1 MSFDV
6 LFLAADK
13 PIVKR
18 YEITPNTGELVKHPY
33 PFVYEVTSYQE
44 TCTNLHDLFQHIQK
58 YAKQGDCMV
67 KGKLGRQLVTES
79 RKGTTNPEE
88 LTEWI
93 CLDLDGIE
101 GYQSVDHF
109 LSDIGC
115 AETDYILQWSSSM
128 GIENKAGFR
137 CHIFMQLD
145 KPVRPQQLKNWL
157 QDLNLS
163 RPTLS
168 GQLQLTKT
176 GNSLRWPLDITT
188 CQNDKLLYIAPPD
201 LGKGIT
207 DPFPEKGLRGKP
219 ASPRIT
225 FEQRVHKKLT
235 LPTNL
240 ILQEALRD
248 RTHAKV
254 SELRVAAGLPKMK
267 AVKYKFDGTIEYM
280 ANPGQATI
288 TDMKEERGFVY
299 FNLNGG
305 DSWAYYHPS
314 ESPEFIYNFK
324 GEPTYRTQDLLP
336 QYWAKLTQQAASGAP
351 DAKGNIY
358 LAFRE
363 FTSGVYWNG
372 IYDTVNDKLEL
383 YPAKSETQLRHFM
396 KNNKMPLGES
406 IPDWKRV
413 FEPNNPN
420 VIDRQA
426 QTVNIYNPSDFFK
439 DLQPAPV
446 ASPPPVI
453 NKIIDHVLGNDMAT
467 LDHFY
472 NWLAVI
478 VQHKTRAGTAWVLQG
493 TQGCLAGDVVLQF
506 ATPTKRLRP
515 STVKQAFEKWN
526 GVTARGPHAGK
537 GWNVSKGLRTK
548 SVRDGLT
555 IGYHDIFKIVESGV
569 KPLFKV
575 TTDSGESIRVTGEHP
590 FMRGDKTFT
599 PLNQLKVGN
608 EVLMEGPPLN
618 APTGKKIRAKST
630 RRVTHSVPYHPS
642 AWDHTINGKN
652 YKRINTARLV
662 VEADMNGMSVETLIS
677 ILRTDAVKA
686 SSLKFLPK
694 NVVVHHADEDL
705 SNEDLSN
712 LVVIDKA
719 NHDAHHAKET
729 GLGTISTRLA
739 KIVSIEAQNEEMT
752 YDLVMKAPYHNY
764 VANGFIVS
772 NTGKGLL
779 MHNILTPLFGYE
791 NVAAKRMEELESQFT
806 EFMENKFIVFID
818 EIEAGK
824 SLYHAKVT
832 AKLKNLI
839 VEPMISIRNMYRP
852 AYLAPNFASMIFAS
866 NKPSSVEVAPD
877 DRRFNVGVYQENKL
891 QITGPEIDQIDQ
903 ELDEFYAY
911 LMHYPADP
919 DRART
924 PLISQS
930 RSTLIDISRTAI
942 DTISDAL
949 LKGDLQTLWDH
960 LPSQKSLTPGN
971 ALIQTKS
978 QGYRDLIVDVV
989 SNIGNHDKLT
999 RDELYTIFEYTV
1011 GNMPT
1016 SPNKLTS
1023 TLKHHR
1029 LHLKPVWKYNRSVR
1043 GIEVNWKVDPAWL
1056 AQAQQEIASGAV

>member
-6 LFLAADK
+6 FFLTADK

-18 YEITPNTGELVKHPY
+18 YEIVNGELVKHPY

-44 TCTNLHDLFQHIQK
+44 TCNNLHDLFQHIQK

-79 RKGTTNPEE
+79 RKGTTNSEE

-137 CHIFMQLD
+137 CHIFMHLD

-207 DPFPEKGLRGKP
+207 DPFPEKSSRGKP

-225 FEQRVHKKLT
+225 FEQRTLKRLS

-248 RTHAKV
+248 RIHAKV

-267 AVKYKFDGTIEYM
+267 AVKYKFDGTVEYM

-305 DSWAYYHPS
+305 DSWAYYHPV

-324 GEPTYRTQDLLP
+324 GEPAYKTQELLP

-351 DAKGNIY
+351 DANGRIY

-372 IYDTVNDKLEL
+372 IYDTNTDKLEL

-426 QTVNIYNPSDFFK
+426 QTVNIYNPSELMK
-439 DLQPAPV
+439 DPTPPYV
-446 ASPPPVI
+446 ASPPGVI

-472 NWLAVI
+472 NWLSTI
-478 VQHKTRAGTAWVLQG
+478 VQFKTRAGTAWVMQG
-493 TQGCLAGDVVLQF
+493 VQG
-506 ATPTKRLRP
+506 
-515 STVKQAFEKWN
+515 
-526 GVTARGPHAGK
+526 
-537 GWNVSKGLRTK
+537 
-548 SVRDGLT
+548 
-555 IGYHDIFKIVESGV
+555 
-569 KPLFKV
+569 
-575 TTDSGESIRVTGEHP
+575 
-590 FMRGDKTFT
+590 
-599 PLNQLKVGN
+599 
-608 EVLMEGPPLN
+608 
-618 APTGKKIRAKST
+618 
-630 RRVTHSVPYHPS
+630 
-642 AWDHTINGKN
+642 
-652 YKRINTARLV
+652 
-662 VEADMNGMSVETLIS
+662 
-677 ILRTDAVKA
+677 
-686 SSLKFLPK
+686 
-694 NVVVHHADEDL
+694 
-705 SNEDLSN
+705 
-712 LVVIDKA
+712 
-719 NHDAHHAKET
+719 
-729 GLGTISTRLA
+729 
-739 KIVSIEAQNEEMT
+739 
-752 YDLVMKAPYHNY
+752 
-764 VANGFIVS
+764 
-772 NTGKGLL
+772 TGKGLL

-891 QITGPEIDQIDQ
+891 QITGPEIDQIDN
-903 ELDEFYAY
+903 ELPEFYAY
-911 LMHYPADP
+911 LMHYPADA

-924 PLISQS
+924 PLISTS

-960 LPSQKSLTPGN
+960 LPSQKALTPGN
-971 ALIQTKS
+971 ALIQTKA

-989 SNIGNHDKLT
+989 SNISAHDKLT

-1056 AQAQQEIASGAV
+1056 TQAQQEIASGAV

>member
-6 LFLAADK
+6 FFLTADK

-18 YEITPNTGELVKHPY
+18 YEIANGELVKHPY
-33 PFVYEVTSYQE
+33 PFVYEVTSNQE
-44 TCTNLHDLFQHIQK
+44 TCHTLHDLHGHIQK
-58 YAKQGDCMV
+58 YAARGDCMV

-145 KPVRPQQLKNWL
+145 KAVRPQQLKNWL

-201 LGKGIT
+201 LGKGIA
-207 DPFPEKGLRGKP
+207 DPFPEKGSRGKP
-219 ASPRIT
+219 ATPRIS
-225 FEQRVHKKLT
+225 FEQRTLKRLS

-267 AVKYKFDGTIEYM
+267 AVKYKFDGTVEYM
-280 ANPGQATI
+280 TNPGQATI

-305 DSWAYYHPS
+305 DSWAYYHPV

-324 GEPTYRTQDLLP
+324 GEPAYKTQELLP

-372 IYDTVNDKLEL
+372 IYDTNTDKLEL

-406 IPDWKRV
+406 VPDWKRV

-472 NWLAVI
+472 NWLSTI
-478 VQHKTRAGTAWVLQG
+478 VQFKTRAGTAWVLQG
-493 TQGCLAGDVVLQF
+493 TQG
-506 ATPTKRLRP
+506 
-515 STVKQAFEKWN
+515 
-526 GVTARGPHAGK
+526 
-537 GWNVSKGLRTK
+537 
-548 SVRDGLT
+548 
-555 IGYHDIFKIVESGV
+555 
-569 KPLFKV
+569 
-575 TTDSGESIRVTGEHP
+575 
-590 FMRGDKTFT
+590 
-599 PLNQLKVGN
+599 
-608 EVLMEGPPLN
+608 
-618 APTGKKIRAKST
+618 
-630 RRVTHSVPYHPS
+630 
-642 AWDHTINGKN
+642 
-652 YKRINTARLV
+652 
-662 VEADMNGMSVETLIS
+662 
-677 ILRTDAVKA
+677 
-686 SSLKFLPK
+686 
-694 NVVVHHADEDL
+694 
-705 SNEDLSN
+705 
-712 LVVIDKA
+712 
-719 NHDAHHAKET
+719 
-729 GLGTISTRLA
+729 
-739 KIVSIEAQNEEMT
+739 
-752 YDLVMKAPYHNY
+752 
-764 VANGFIVS
+764 
-772 NTGKGLL
+772 TGKGLL

-877 DRRFNVGVYQENKL
+877 DRRFNVGGYQENKL
-891 QITGPEIDQIDQ
+891 QITGPEIDQIDN
-903 ELDEFYAY
+903 ELPEFYAY
-911 LMHYPADP
+911 LMHYPADA

-924 PLISQS
+924 PLISTS

-960 LPSQKSLTPGN
+960 LPSQKALTPGN

-989 SNIGNHDKLT
+989 SNISAHDKLT

>member
-6 LFLAADK
+6 FFLAADK

-18 YEITPNTGELVKHPY
+18 YEIAPNTGELVKHPY

-44 TCTNLHDLFQHIQK
+44 TCSNLHDLFQHIQK

-115 AETDYILQWSSSM
+115 AETDYVLQWSSSM

-207 DPFPEKGLRGKP
+207 DPFPNKGTRGKP
-219 ASPRIT
+219 ATPRIT
-225 FEQRVHKKLT
+225 FEQRTLKRLS

-314 ESPEFIYNFK
+314 DSPEFIYNFK
-324 GEPTYRTQDLLP
+324 GEPTYKTSELLP

-453 NKIIDHVLGNDMAT
+453 NKIIDHVLGSDAAT

-472 NWLAVI
+472 NWLSTI
-478 VQHKTRAGTAWVLQG
+478 VQFKTRAGTAWVMQG
-493 TQGCLAGDVVLQF
+493 TQG
-506 ATPTKRLRP
+506 
-515 STVKQAFEKWN
+515 
-526 GVTARGPHAGK
+526 
-537 GWNVSKGLRTK
+537 
-548 SVRDGLT
+548 
-555 IGYHDIFKIVESGV
+555 
-569 KPLFKV
+569 
-575 TTDSGESIRVTGEHP
+575 
-590 FMRGDKTFT
+590 
-599 PLNQLKVGN
+599 
-608 EVLMEGPPLN
+608 
-618 APTGKKIRAKST
+618 
-630 RRVTHSVPYHPS
+630 
-642 AWDHTINGKN
+642 
-652 YKRINTARLV
+652 
-662 VEADMNGMSVETLIS
+662 
-677 ILRTDAVKA
+677 
-686 SSLKFLPK
+686 
-694 NVVVHHADEDL
+694 
-705 SNEDLSN
+705 
-712 LVVIDKA
+712 
-719 NHDAHHAKET
+719 
-729 GLGTISTRLA
+729 
-739 KIVSIEAQNEEMT
+739 
-752 YDLVMKAPYHNY
+752 
-764 VANGFIVS
+764 
-772 NTGKGLL
+772 TGKGLL

-891 QITGPEIDQIDQ
+891 QITGPEIDQIDH
-903 ELDEFYAY
+903 ELGEFYAY

-949 LKGDLQTLWDH
+949 LKGDLQILWDH
-960 LPSQKSLTPGN
+960 LPSQKTLTPGN
-971 ALIQTKS
+971 ALIQAKA
-978 QGYRDLIVDVV
+978 QGYRDLIVEIVNNL
-989 SNIGNHDKLT
+989 SAHDKLT

-1043 GIEVNWKVDPAWL
+1043 GIEVNWKVDPTWL
-1056 AQAQQEIASGAV
+1056 AQAQQEIAAGAV

>member
-6 LFLAADK
+6 FFLAADK

-18 YEITPNTGELVKHPY
+18 YEITPNTGELVKHHY

-44 TCTNLHDLFQHIQK
+44 TCNNLHDLFQHIQK

-207 DPFPEKGLRGKP
+207 DPFPEKGSRGKP

-225 FEQRVHKKLT
+225 FEQRTLKRLS

-314 ESPEFIYNFK
+314 DSPEFIYNFK

-372 IYDTVNDKLEL
+372 IYDTVNDRLEL

-439 DLQPAPV
+439 DLSPPFV

-453 NKIIDHVLGNDMAT
+453 NKIVDHVLGNDMAT

-478 VQHKTRAGTAWVLQG
+478 VQHKTRAGTAWVMQG
-493 TQGCLAGDVVLQF
+493 TQG
-506 ATPTKRLRP
+506 
-515 STVKQAFEKWN
+515 
-526 GVTARGPHAGK
+526 
-537 GWNVSKGLRTK
+537 
-548 SVRDGLT
+548 
-555 IGYHDIFKIVESGV
+555 
-569 KPLFKV
+569 
-575 TTDSGESIRVTGEHP
+575 
-590 FMRGDKTFT
+590 
-599 PLNQLKVGN
+599 
-608 EVLMEGPPLN
+608 
-618 APTGKKIRAKST
+618 
-630 RRVTHSVPYHPS
+630 
-642 AWDHTINGKN
+642 
-652 YKRINTARLV
+652 
-662 VEADMNGMSVETLIS
+662 
-677 ILRTDAVKA
+677 
-686 SSLKFLPK
+686 
-694 NVVVHHADEDL
+694 
-705 SNEDLSN
+705 
-712 LVVIDKA
+712 
-719 NHDAHHAKET
+719 
-729 GLGTISTRLA
+729 
-739 KIVSIEAQNEEMT
+739 
-752 YDLVMKAPYHNY
+752 
-764 VANGFIVS
+764 
-772 NTGKGLL
+772 TGKGLL

-818 EIEAGK
+818 EIESGK

-877 DRRFNVGVYQENKL
+877 DRRFNVGVYQENKI

-903 ELDEFYAY
+903 ELGEFYAY

-960 LPSQKSLTPGN
+960 LPSQKALTPGN

>member
-6 LFLAADK
+6 FFLSADK

-18 YEITPNTGELVKHPY
+18 YEIDPSTGEILKHPY
-33 PFVYEVTSYQE
+33 PFVYEVTSSKE
-44 TCTNLHDLFQHIQK
+44 PCTTLLDLCNHIK
-58 YAKQGDCMV
+58 RYAARGDCMV
-67 KGKLGRQLVTES
+67 KGKLGRDLVCES
-79 RKGTTNPEE
+79 RKGTTNAEE

-109 LSDIGC
+109 LTDIGC
-115 AETDYILQWSSSM
+115 ADVDYILQWSSSM
-128 GIENKAGFR
+128 GIENKQGFR
-137 CHIFMQLD
+137 CHIFMQPD

-163 RPTLS
+163 KPTLA

-188 CQNDKLLYIAPPD
+188 CQNDKLLYIAPPS
-201 LGKGIT
+201 LGKGIK
-207 DPFPEKGLRGKP
+207 DPFPGGRNKP
-219 ASPRIT
+219 ERIT
-225 FEQRVHKKLT
+225 FEQRNLKKLT
-235 LPTNL
+235 LPSNL
-240 ILQEALRD
+240 ILPEALRD

-254 SELRVAAGLPKMK
+254 SELRQAAGLPKLK
-267 AVKYKFDGTIEYM
+267 TLKFKYDGSVEYM

-305 DSWAYYHPS
+305 DSWAYYHPV
-314 ESPEFIYNFK
+314 ESPEYIYNFK
-324 GEPTYRTQDLLP
+324 GEPTYKTSELLP
-336 QYWAKLTQQAASGAP
+336 QYWAQLSQQAASGAP
-351 DAKGNIY
+351 NANGRIY

-406 IPDWKRV
+406 IPDWRRV
-413 FEPNNPN
+413 FEPMNPN

-426 QTVNIYNPSDFFK
+426 QTVNIYNPSELMK
-439 DLQPAPV
+439 DP
-446 ASPPPVI
+446 SPPVVTTPPAVI
-453 NKIIDHVLGNDMAT
+453 NKIIDHVIGNDAPT

-493 TQGCLAGDVVLQF
+493 TQG
-506 ATPTKRLRP
+506 
-515 STVKQAFEKWN
+515 
-526 GVTARGPHAGK
+526 
-537 GWNVSKGLRTK
+537 
-548 SVRDGLT
+548 
-555 IGYHDIFKIVESGV
+555 
-569 KPLFKV
+569 
-575 TTDSGESIRVTGEHP
+575 
-590 FMRGDKTFT
+590 
-599 PLNQLKVGN
+599 
-608 EVLMEGPPLN
+608 
-618 APTGKKIRAKST
+618 
-630 RRVTHSVPYHPS
+630 
-642 AWDHTINGKN
+642 
-652 YKRINTARLV
+652 
-662 VEADMNGMSVETLIS
+662 
-677 ILRTDAVKA
+677 
-686 SSLKFLPK
+686 
-694 NVVVHHADEDL
+694 
-705 SNEDLSN
+705 
-712 LVVIDKA
+712 
-719 NHDAHHAKET
+719 
-729 GLGTISTRLA
+729 
-739 KIVSIEAQNEEMT
+739 
-752 YDLVMKAPYHNY
+752 
-764 VANGFIVS
+764 
-772 NTGKGLL
+772 TGKGLL

-818 EIEAGK
+818 EIESGK

-877 DRRFNVGVYQENKL
+877 DRRFNVGAYQENKL
-891 QITGPEIDQIDQ
+891 QITSQEIDQIAI
-903 ELDEFYAY
+903 ELPAFYAF

-924 PLISQS
+924 PLVSAS

-942 DTISDAL
+942 DTISDAIL
-949 LKGDLQTLWDH
+949 AGDLQTLWDH
-960 LPSQKSLTPGN
+960 LPNQKTLTAGN

-978 QGYRDLIVDVV
+978 QGYRDLIVDLV
-989 SNIGNHDKLT
+989 NTLDTKLT

-1023 TLKHHR
+1023 LLKHHR
-1029 LHLKPVWKYNRSVR
+1029 LHLKPVWKHNRSVR
-1043 GIEVNWKVDPAWL
+1043 GIDVAWNVDQTWL
-1056 AQAQQEIASGAV
+1056 TQARQEIASGAV

>member
-6 LFLAADK
+6 FFLTADK

-18 YEITPNTGELVKHPY
+18 YELVNNELVKHPY
-33 PFVYEVTSYQE
+33 PFVYEVTSNRE
-44 TCTNLHDLFQHIQK
+44 TCHTLHDLHGHIQK

-207 DPFPEKGLRGKP
+207 DPFPEKGSRGKP

-225 FEQRVHKKLT
+225 FEQRTLKRLS

-267 AVKYKFDGTIEYM
+267 AVKYKFDGTVEYM

-305 DSWAYYHPS
+305 DSWAYYHPV

-324 GEPTYRTQDLLP
+324 GEPTYKTQELLP

-406 IPDWKRV
+406 VPDWKRV

-426 QTVNIYNPSDFFK
+426 QTVNIYNPSDLFK

-453 NKIIDHVLGNDMAT
+453 NKIIDHVLGNDMVT

-493 TQGCLAGDVVLQF
+493 TQG
-506 ATPTKRLRP
+506 
-515 STVKQAFEKWN
+515 
-526 GVTARGPHAGK
+526 
-537 GWNVSKGLRTK
+537 
-548 SVRDGLT
+548 
-555 IGYHDIFKIVESGV
+555 
-569 KPLFKV
+569 
-575 TTDSGESIRVTGEHP
+575 
-590 FMRGDKTFT
+590 
-599 PLNQLKVGN
+599 
-608 EVLMEGPPLN
+608 
-618 APTGKKIRAKST
+618 
-630 RRVTHSVPYHPS
+630 
-642 AWDHTINGKN
+642 
-652 YKRINTARLV
+652 
-662 VEADMNGMSVETLIS
+662 
-677 ILRTDAVKA
+677 
-686 SSLKFLPK
+686 
-694 NVVVHHADEDL
+694 
-705 SNEDLSN
+705 
-712 LVVIDKA
+712 
-719 NHDAHHAKET
+719 
-729 GLGTISTRLA
+729 
-739 KIVSIEAQNEEMT
+739 
-752 YDLVMKAPYHNY
+752 
-764 VANGFIVS
+764 
-772 NTGKGLL
+772 TGKGLL

-877 DRRFNVGVYQENKL
+877 DRRFNVGGYQENKL
-891 QITGPEIDQIDQ
+891 QITGPEIDQIDN
-903 ELDEFYAY
+903 ELPEFYAY
-911 LMHYPADP
+911 LMHYPADA

-924 PLISQS
+924 PLISTS

-971 ALIQTKS
+971 ALIQTKA
-978 QGYRDLIVDVV
+978 QGYRDLIVDMV
-989 SNIGNHDKLT
+989 SNIGAHDKLT

>member
-6 LFLAADK
+6 FFLAADK

-18 YEITPNTGELVKHPY
+18 YEIANGELVKHPY

-44 TCTNLHDLFQHIQK
+44 TCNNLHDLFQHIQK
-58 YAKQGDCMV
+58 YAKQGNCMV

-79 RKGTTNPEE
+79 RKGTTNSEE

-207 DPFPEKGLRGKP
+207 DPFPEKGSRGKP

-225 FEQRVHKKLT
+225 FEQRTLKRLS

-305 DSWAYYHPS
+305 DSWAYYHPA

-372 IYDTVNDKLEL
+372 IYDTVNDTLEL

-439 DLQPAPV
+439 DLSPPFV

-453 NKIIDHVLGNDMAT
+453 NKIIDHVLGNDAAT

-472 NWLAVI
+472 NWLATI
-478 VQHKTRAGTAWVLQG
+478 VQFKTRAGTAWVLQG
-493 TQGCLAGDVVLQF
+493 TQG
-506 ATPTKRLRP
+506 
-515 STVKQAFEKWN
+515 
-526 GVTARGPHAGK
+526 
-537 GWNVSKGLRTK
+537 
-548 SVRDGLT
+548 
-555 IGYHDIFKIVESGV
+555 
-569 KPLFKV
+569 
-575 TTDSGESIRVTGEHP
+575 
-590 FMRGDKTFT
+590 
-599 PLNQLKVGN
+599 
-608 EVLMEGPPLN
+608 
-618 APTGKKIRAKST
+618 
-630 RRVTHSVPYHPS
+630 
-642 AWDHTINGKN
+642 
-652 YKRINTARLV
+652 
-662 VEADMNGMSVETLIS
+662 
-677 ILRTDAVKA
+677 
-686 SSLKFLPK
+686 
-694 NVVVHHADEDL
+694 
-705 SNEDLSN
+705 
-712 LVVIDKA
+712 
-719 NHDAHHAKET
+719 
-729 GLGTISTRLA
+729 
-739 KIVSIEAQNEEMT
+739 
-752 YDLVMKAPYHNY
+752 
-764 VANGFIVS
+764 
-772 NTGKGLL
+772 TGKGLL

-818 EIEAGK
+818 EIESGK

-891 QITGPEIDQIDQ
+891 QITGPEIDQINH
-903 ELDEFYAY
+903 ELGEFYAY

-960 LPSQKSLTPGN
+960 LPSQKALTPGN
-971 ALIQTKS
+971 ALIQTKA
-978 QGYRDLIVDVV
+978 QGYRDLIVDMV

-1043 GIEVNWKVDPAWL
+1043 GIEVNWKVDPTWL

>member
-6 LFLAADK
+6 FFLAADK

-18 YEITPNTGELVKHPY
+18 YEIAPNTGELIKHPY

-44 TCTNLHDLFQHIQK
+44 TCNNLHDLFQHIQK
-58 YAKQGDCMV
+58 YAKQGNCMV
-67 KGKLGRQLVTES
+67 KGKLGRQLVAES
-79 RKGTTNPEE
+79 RKGATNPEE

-137 CHIFMQLD
+137 CHIFMHLD
-145 KPVRPQQLKNWL
+145 KPMRPQQLKNWL

-168 GQLQLTKT
+168 SQLQLTKT

-207 DPFPEKGLRGKP
+207 DPFPEKSSRGKP

-225 FEQRVHKKLT
+225 FEQRT
-235 LPTNL
+235 LKRLSLPANL
-240 ILQEALRD
+240 ILPEALRD

-324 GEPTYRTQDLLP
+324 GEPTYKTSELLP

-406 IPDWKRV
+406 IPDWRRV

-426 QTVNIYNPSDFFK
+426 QTVNIYNPSEFMK
-439 DLQPAPV
+439 DLNPPYV

-472 NWLAVI
+472 NWLATI
-478 VQHKTRAGTAWVLQG
+478 VQFKTRAGTAWVLQG
-493 TQGCLAGDVVLQF
+493 TQG
-506 ATPTKRLRP
+506 
-515 STVKQAFEKWN
+515 
-526 GVTARGPHAGK
+526 
-537 GWNVSKGLRTK
+537 
-548 SVRDGLT
+548 
-555 IGYHDIFKIVESGV
+555 
-569 KPLFKV
+569 
-575 TTDSGESIRVTGEHP
+575 
-590 FMRGDKTFT
+590 
-599 PLNQLKVGN
+599 
-608 EVLMEGPPLN
+608 
-618 APTGKKIRAKST
+618 
-630 RRVTHSVPYHPS
+630 
-642 AWDHTINGKN
+642 
-652 YKRINTARLV
+652 
-662 VEADMNGMSVETLIS
+662 
-677 ILRTDAVKA
+677 
-686 SSLKFLPK
+686 
-694 NVVVHHADEDL
+694 
-705 SNEDLSN
+705 
-712 LVVIDKA
+712 
-719 NHDAHHAKET
+719 
-729 GLGTISTRLA
+729 
-739 KIVSIEAQNEEMT
+739 
-752 YDLVMKAPYHNY
+752 
-764 VANGFIVS
+764 
-772 NTGKGLL
+772 TGKGLL

-791 NVAAKRMEELESQFT
+791 NIAAKRMEELESQFT

-818 EIEAGK
+818 EIESGK

-877 DRRFNVGVYQENKL
+877 DRRFNVGVYQENRL
-891 QITGPEIDQIDQ
+891 QITGPEINQIDQ
-903 ELDEFYAY
+903 ELGEFYAY

-978 QGYRDLIVDVV
+978 QGYRDLIVDIV
-989 SNIGNHDKLT
+989 SNLSAHDKLT

>member
-6 LFLAADK
+6 FFLTADK

-18 YEITPNTGELVKHPY
+18 YELVNNELVKHPY

-44 TCTNLHDLFQHIQK
+44 TCNNLHDLFQHIQK
-58 YAKQGDCMV
+58 YAARGDCMV

-79 RKGTTNPEE
+79 RKGTTNSEE

-145 KPVRPQQLKNWL
+145 KAVRPQQLKNWL

-207 DPFPEKGLRGKP
+207 DPFPNKGTRGKP
-219 ASPRIT
+219 ATPRIS
-225 FEQRVHKKLT
+225 FEQRTLKRLS

-267 AVKYKFDGTIEYM
+267 AVKYKFDGTVEYM
-280 ANPGQATI
+280 TNPGQATI

-305 DSWAYYHPS
+305 DSWAYYHPV

-324 GEPTYRTQDLLP
+324 GEPAYKTQELLP

-351 DAKGNIY
+351 DANGRIY

-372 IYDTVNDKLEL
+372 IYDTNTDKLEL

-426 QTVNIYNPSDFFK
+426 QTVNIYNPSELMK
-439 DLQPAPV
+439 DPTPPYV
-446 ASPPPVI
+446 ASPPGVI
-453 NKIIDHVLGNDMAT
+453 NKIIDHVLGNDTAT

-472 NWLAVI
+472 NWLSTI
-478 VQHKTRAGTAWVLQG
+478 VQFKTRAGTAWVLQG
-493 TQGCLAGDVVLQF
+493 TQG
-506 ATPTKRLRP
+506 
-515 STVKQAFEKWN
+515 
-526 GVTARGPHAGK
+526 
-537 GWNVSKGLRTK
+537 
-548 SVRDGLT
+548 
-555 IGYHDIFKIVESGV
+555 
-569 KPLFKV
+569 
-575 TTDSGESIRVTGEHP
+575 
-590 FMRGDKTFT
+590 
-599 PLNQLKVGN
+599 
-608 EVLMEGPPLN
+608 
-618 APTGKKIRAKST
+618 
-630 RRVTHSVPYHPS
+630 
-642 AWDHTINGKN
+642 
-652 YKRINTARLV
+652 
-662 VEADMNGMSVETLIS
+662 
-677 ILRTDAVKA
+677 
-686 SSLKFLPK
+686 
-694 NVVVHHADEDL
+694 
-705 SNEDLSN
+705 
-712 LVVIDKA
+712 
-719 NHDAHHAKET
+719 
-729 GLGTISTRLA
+729 
-739 KIVSIEAQNEEMT
+739 
-752 YDLVMKAPYHNY
+752 
-764 VANGFIVS
+764 
-772 NTGKGLL
+772 TGKGLL

-806 EFMENKFIVFID
+806 EFMENKFIAFID

-877 DRRFNVGVYQENKL
+877 DRRFNVGGYQENKL
-891 QITGPEIDQIDQ
+891 QITGPEIDQIDN
-903 ELDEFYAY
+903 ELPEFYAY
-911 LMHYPADP
+911 LMHYPADA

-924 PLISQS
+924 PLISTS

-960 LPSQKSLTPGN
+960 LPSQKALTPGN

-978 QGYRDLIVDVV
+978 QGYRDLIVEVV
-989 SNIGNHDKLT
+989 SNLGAHDKLT

>member
-6 LFLAADK
+6 FFLAADK

-18 YEITPNTGELVKHPY
+18 YEIAPNTGELVKHPY

-44 TCTNLHDLFQHIQK
+44 TCNNLHDLFQHIQK

-93 CLDLDGIE
+93 CLDLDGVE

-201 LGKGIT
+201 LGKGIA
-207 DPFPEKGLRGKP
+207 DPFPEKGSRGKP

-225 FEQRVHKKLT
+225 FEQRTLKRLS

-288 TDMKEERGFVY
+288 TDMKDERGFVY

-314 ESPEFIYNFK
+314 DSPEFIYNFK
-324 GEPTYRTQDLLP
+324 GEPTYKTSELLP

-363 FTSGVYWNG
+363 FASGVYWNG
-372 IYDTVNDKLEL
+372 IYDTVNDTLEL

-453 NKIIDHVLGNDMAT
+453 NKIIDHVLGNDAAT

-478 VQHKTRAGTAWVLQG
+478 VQHKTRAGTAWVMQG
-493 TQGCLAGDVVLQF
+493 TQG
-506 ATPTKRLRP
+506 
-515 STVKQAFEKWN
+515 
-526 GVTARGPHAGK
+526 
-537 GWNVSKGLRTK
+537 
-548 SVRDGLT
+548 
-555 IGYHDIFKIVESGV
+555 
-569 KPLFKV
+569 
-575 TTDSGESIRVTGEHP
+575 
-590 FMRGDKTFT
+590 
-599 PLNQLKVGN
+599 
-608 EVLMEGPPLN
+608 
-618 APTGKKIRAKST
+618 
-630 RRVTHSVPYHPS
+630 
-642 AWDHTINGKN
+642 
-652 YKRINTARLV
+652 
-662 VEADMNGMSVETLIS
+662 
-677 ILRTDAVKA
+677 
-686 SSLKFLPK
+686 
-694 NVVVHHADEDL
+694 
-705 SNEDLSN
+705 
-712 LVVIDKA
+712 
-719 NHDAHHAKET
+719 
-729 GLGTISTRLA
+729 
-739 KIVSIEAQNEEMT
+739 
-752 YDLVMKAPYHNY
+752 
-764 VANGFIVS
+764 
-772 NTGKGLL
+772 TGKGLL

-877 DRRFNVGVYQENKL
+877 DRRFNVGVYQENKI
-891 QITGPEIDQIDQ
+891 QITGPEIDQIDH
-903 ELDEFYAY
+903 ELGEFYAY

-1043 GIEVNWKVDPAWL
+1043 GIEVNWKVDPTWI

>member
-6 LFLAADK
+6 FFLAADK

-18 YEITPNTGELVKHPY
+18 YELVNNELVKHPY
-33 PFVYEVTSYQE
+33 PFVYEVTSSQE
-44 TCTNLHDLFQHIQK
+44 TCNNLHDLFQHIQK

-115 AETDYILQWSSSM
+115 AETDYVLQWSSSM

-207 DPFPEKGLRGKP
+207 DPFPEKGPRGKP

-225 FEQRVHKKLT
+225 FEQRTLKRLS

-280 ANPGQATI
+280 VNPGQATI

-314 ESPEFIYNFK
+314 DSPEFVYNFK
-324 GEPTYRTQDLLP
+324 GEPTYKTSELLP

-372 IYDTVNDKLEL
+372 IYDTMNDKLEL

-426 QTVNIYNPSDFFK
+426 QTVNIYNPSELMK
-439 DLQPAPV
+439 DPTPPYV
-446 ASPPPVI
+446 ASPPGVI

-478 VQHKTRAGTAWVLQG
+478 VQHKTRAGTAWVMQG
-493 TQGCLAGDVVLQF
+493 TQG
-506 ATPTKRLRP
+506 
-515 STVKQAFEKWN
+515 
-526 GVTARGPHAGK
+526 
-537 GWNVSKGLRTK
+537 
-548 SVRDGLT
+548 
-555 IGYHDIFKIVESGV
+555 
-569 KPLFKV
+569 
-575 TTDSGESIRVTGEHP
+575 
-590 FMRGDKTFT
+590 
-599 PLNQLKVGN
+599 
-608 EVLMEGPPLN
+608 
-618 APTGKKIRAKST
+618 
-630 RRVTHSVPYHPS
+630 
-642 AWDHTINGKN
+642 
-652 YKRINTARLV
+652 
-662 VEADMNGMSVETLIS
+662 
-677 ILRTDAVKA
+677 
-686 SSLKFLPK
+686 
-694 NVVVHHADEDL
+694 
-705 SNEDLSN
+705 
-712 LVVIDKA
+712 
-719 NHDAHHAKET
+719 
-729 GLGTISTRLA
+729 
-739 KIVSIEAQNEEMT
+739 
-752 YDLVMKAPYHNY
+752 
-764 VANGFIVS
+764 
-772 NTGKGLL
+772 TGKGLL

-877 DRRFNVGVYQENKL
+877 DRRFNVGGYQENKL
-891 QITGPEIDQIDQ
+891 QITGPEIDQIDN
-903 ELDEFYAY
+903 ELPEFYAY
-911 LMHYPADP
+911 LMHYPADA

-924 PLISQS
+924 PLISTS

-971 ALIQTKS
+971 ALIQAKS
-978 QGYRDLIVDVV
+978 QGYRDLIVEIVNNL
-989 SNIGNHDKLT
+989 SAHDKLT

-1056 AQAQQEIASGAV
+1056 TQAQQEIASGAV

>member
-6 LFLAADK
+6 FFLAADK

-18 YEITPNTGELVKHPY
+18 YEIAPNTGELVKHPY

-44 TCTNLHDLFQHIQK
+44 TCNNLHDLFQHIQK

-207 DPFPEKGLRGKP
+207 DPFPEKGSRGKP

-225 FEQRVHKKLT
+225 FEQRTLKRLS

-314 ESPEFIYNFK
+314 DSPEFVYNFK

-372 IYDTVNDKLEL
+372 IYDTVNDRLEL

-453 NKIIDHVLGNDMAT
+453 NKIIDHVLGNDAAT

-472 NWLAVI
+472 NWLSTI
-478 VQHKTRAGTAWVLQG
+478 VQFKTRAGTAWVMQG
-493 TQGCLAGDVVLQF
+493 TQG
-506 ATPTKRLRP
+506 
-515 STVKQAFEKWN
+515 
-526 GVTARGPHAGK
+526 
-537 GWNVSKGLRTK
+537 
-548 SVRDGLT
+548 
-555 IGYHDIFKIVESGV
+555 
-569 KPLFKV
+569 
-575 TTDSGESIRVTGEHP
+575 
-590 FMRGDKTFT
+590 
-599 PLNQLKVGN
+599 
-608 EVLMEGPPLN
+608 
-618 APTGKKIRAKST
+618 
-630 RRVTHSVPYHPS
+630 
-642 AWDHTINGKN
+642 
-652 YKRINTARLV
+652 
-662 VEADMNGMSVETLIS
+662 
-677 ILRTDAVKA
+677 
-686 SSLKFLPK
+686 
-694 NVVVHHADEDL
+694 
-705 SNEDLSN
+705 
-712 LVVIDKA
+712 
-719 NHDAHHAKET
+719 
-729 GLGTISTRLA
+729 
-739 KIVSIEAQNEEMT
+739 
-752 YDLVMKAPYHNY
+752 
-764 VANGFIVS
+764 
-772 NTGKGLL
+772 TGKGLL

-891 QITGPEIDQIDQ
+891 QITGPEIDQIDH
-903 ELDEFYAY
+903 ELGEFYAY

-1043 GIEVNWKVDPAWL
+1043 GIEVNWKVDPTWL

>member
-6 LFLAADK
+6 FFLAADK

-18 YEITPNTGELVKHPY
+18 YEIVPNTGELVKHPY

-44 TCTNLHDLFQHIQK
+44 TCNNLHDLFQHIQK

-207 DPFPEKGLRGKP
+207 DPFPEKSSRGKP

-225 FEQRVHKKLT
+225 FEQRTLKRLS

-267 AVKYKFDGTIEYM
+267 TVKYKFDGTIEYM

-314 ESPEFIYNFK
+314 DSPEFIYNFK
-324 GEPTYRTQDLLP
+324 GEPTYKTSELLP

-372 IYDTVNDKLEL
+372 IYDIVNDKLEL

-493 TQGCLAGDVVLQF
+493 TQG
-506 ATPTKRLRP
+506 
-515 STVKQAFEKWN
+515 
-526 GVTARGPHAGK
+526 
-537 GWNVSKGLRTK
+537 
-548 SVRDGLT
+548 
-555 IGYHDIFKIVESGV
+555 
-569 KPLFKV
+569 
-575 TTDSGESIRVTGEHP
+575 
-590 FMRGDKTFT
+590 
-599 PLNQLKVGN
+599 
-608 EVLMEGPPLN
+608 
-618 APTGKKIRAKST
+618 
-630 RRVTHSVPYHPS
+630 
-642 AWDHTINGKN
+642 
-652 YKRINTARLV
+652 
-662 VEADMNGMSVETLIS
+662 
-677 ILRTDAVKA
+677 
-686 SSLKFLPK
+686 
-694 NVVVHHADEDL
+694 
-705 SNEDLSN
+705 
-712 LVVIDKA
+712 
-719 NHDAHHAKET
+719 
-729 GLGTISTRLA
+729 
-739 KIVSIEAQNEEMT
+739 
-752 YDLVMKAPYHNY
+752 
-764 VANGFIVS
+764 
-772 NTGKGLL
+772 TGKGLL

-818 EIEAGK
+818 EIESGK

-877 DRRFNVGVYQENKL
+877 DRRFNVGVYQENRL
-891 QITGPEIDQIDQ
+891 QITGPEIDQIDH
-903 ELDEFYAY
+903 ELGEFYAY

-949 LKGDLQTLWDH
+949 IAGDLQCLWDH

-989 SNIGNHDKLT
+989 SNISNHDKLT

-1043 GIEVNWKVDPAWL
+1043 GIEVNWKVDPTWL

>member
-6 LFLAADK
+6 FFLTADK

-18 YEITPNTGELVKHPY
+18 YELVNNELVKHPY
-33 PFVYEVTSYQE
+33 PFVYEVTSNQE
-44 TCTNLHDLFQHIQK
+44 TCNNLHDLFQHIQK
-58 YAKQGDCMV
+58 YAARGDCMV

-79 RKGTTNPEE
+79 RKGTTNSEE

-145 KPVRPQQLKNWL
+145 KTVRPQQLKNWL

-188 CQNDKLLYIAPPD
+188 CQNDKLLYIAPPS

-207 DPFPEKGLRGKP
+207 DPFPEKGSRGKT
-219 ASPRIT
+219 ASPRIS
-225 FEQRVHKKLT
+225 FEQRTLKRLS

-267 AVKYKFDGTIEYM
+267 AVKYKFDGTVEYM

-305 DSWAYYHPS
+305 DSWAYYHPV

-324 GEPTYRTQDLLP
+324 GEPTYKTQELLP

-406 IPDWKRV
+406 VPDWKRV

-426 QTVNIYNPSDFFK
+426 QTVNIYNPSDLFK

-472 NWLAVI
+472 NWLSTI
-478 VQHKTRAGTAWVLQG
+478 VQFKTRAGTAWVLQG
-493 TQGCLAGDVVLQF
+493 TQG
-506 ATPTKRLRP
+506 
-515 STVKQAFEKWN
+515 
-526 GVTARGPHAGK
+526 
-537 GWNVSKGLRTK
+537 
-548 SVRDGLT
+548 
-555 IGYHDIFKIVESGV
+555 
-569 KPLFKV
+569 
-575 TTDSGESIRVTGEHP
+575 
-590 FMRGDKTFT
+590 
-599 PLNQLKVGN
+599 
-608 EVLMEGPPLN
+608 
-618 APTGKKIRAKST
+618 
-630 RRVTHSVPYHPS
+630 
-642 AWDHTINGKN
+642 
-652 YKRINTARLV
+652 
-662 VEADMNGMSVETLIS
+662 
-677 ILRTDAVKA
+677 
-686 SSLKFLPK
+686 
-694 NVVVHHADEDL
+694 
-705 SNEDLSN
+705 
-712 LVVIDKA
+712 
-719 NHDAHHAKET
+719 
-729 GLGTISTRLA
+729 
-739 KIVSIEAQNEEMT
+739 
-752 YDLVMKAPYHNY
+752 
-764 VANGFIVS
+764 
-772 NTGKGLL
+772 TGKGLL

-877 DRRFNVGVYQENKL
+877 DRRFNVGGYQENKL
-891 QITGPEIDQIDQ
+891 QITGPEIDQIDN
-903 ELDEFYAY
+903 ELPEFYAY

-924 PLISQS
+924 PLISTS

-978 QGYRDLIVDVV
+978 QGYRDLIVEVV
-989 SNIGNHDKLT
+989 SNLSAHDKLT

>member
-1 MSFDV
+1 MSFPV
-6 LFLAADK
+6 YFLSAGK

-18 YEITPNTGELVKHPY
+18 YEVDPTTGEIIKHPY
-33 PFVYEVTSYQE
+33 PFVYEVTSTKE
-44 TCTNLHDLFQHIQK
+44 RCTSLLDLTNLIAQ
-58 YAKQGDCMV
+58 YAAQGDCMV
-67 KGKLGRQLVTES
+67 KGVLGRDLVCES

-109 LSDIGC
+109 LTDIG
-115 AETDYILQWSSSM
+115 ATDVDYVLQWSSSM

-145 KPVRPQQLKNWL
+145 KPAHPQVLKNWL
-157 QDLNLS
+157 MDLNLS
-163 RPTLS
+163 RPTLA

-201 LGKGIT
+201 LGKGIV
-207 DPFPEKGLRGKP
+207 DPFAKRSKHALSGT
-219 ASPRIT
+219 PRIS
-225 FEQRVHKKLT
+225 FEQRNKKKFT

-254 SELRVAAGLPKMK
+254 AELRLAAGLPKPK
-267 AVKYKFDGTIEYM
+267 AIKYKFDGTIEYM
-280 ANPGQATI
+280 VNPGQATI

-324 GEPTYRTQDLLP
+324 GEPTYKTSELLP

-413 FEPNNPN
+413 FEPSNPN

-453 NKIIDHVLGNDMAT
+453 NKIVDHVLGNDAAT

-472 NWLAVI
+472 NWLATI
-478 VQHKTRAGTAWVLQG
+478 VQFKTRAGTAWVLQG
-493 TQGCLAGDVVLQF
+493 TQG
-506 ATPTKRLRP
+506 
-515 STVKQAFEKWN
+515 
-526 GVTARGPHAGK
+526 
-537 GWNVSKGLRTK
+537 
-548 SVRDGLT
+548 
-555 IGYHDIFKIVESGV
+555 
-569 KPLFKV
+569 
-575 TTDSGESIRVTGEHP
+575 
-590 FMRGDKTFT
+590 
-599 PLNQLKVGN
+599 
-608 EVLMEGPPLN
+608 
-618 APTGKKIRAKST
+618 
-630 RRVTHSVPYHPS
+630 
-642 AWDHTINGKN
+642 
-652 YKRINTARLV
+652 
-662 VEADMNGMSVETLIS
+662 
-677 ILRTDAVKA
+677 
-686 SSLKFLPK
+686 
-694 NVVVHHADEDL
+694 
-705 SNEDLSN
+705 
-712 LVVIDKA
+712 
-719 NHDAHHAKET
+719 
-729 GLGTISTRLA
+729 
-739 KIVSIEAQNEEMT
+739 
-752 YDLVMKAPYHNY
+752 
-764 VANGFIVS
+764 
-772 NTGKGLL
+772 TGKGLL

-818 EIEAGK
+818 EIESGK

-877 DRRFNVGVYQENKL
+877 DRRFNVGGYQENKL
-891 QITGPEIDQIDQ
+891 QITGPEIDQIDH
-903 ELDEFYAY
+903 ELGEFYAY

-971 ALIQTKS
+971 ALIQTKA
-978 QGYRDLIVDVV
+978 QGYRDLIVDMV

-1056 AQAQQEIASGAV
+1056 TQAQQEIASGAV

>member
-1 MSFDV
+1 MSFPV
-6 LFLAADK
+6 YFLSAGK

-18 YEITPNTGELVKHPY
+18 YEVDPTTSEIIKHPY

-67 KGKLGRQLVTES
+67 KGMLGRQLVTES
-79 RKGTTNPEE
+79 RKGTTNAEE

-115 AETDYILQWSSSM
+115 TETDYILQWSSSM

-145 KPVRPQQLKNWL
+145 KPAHPQVLKNWL
-157 QDLNLS
+157 MDLNLS
-163 RPTLS
+163 RPTLA

-201 LGKGIT
+201 LGKGIV
-207 DPFPEKGLRGKP
+207 DPFAKRSKHALSGT
-219 ASPRIT
+219 PRIS
-225 FEQRVHKKLT
+225 FEQRNKKKFT

-254 SELRVAAGLPKMK
+254 AELRLAAGLPKPK
-267 AVKYKFDGTIEYM
+267 AIKYKFDGTIEYM
-280 ANPGQATI
+280 VNPGQATI

-305 DSWAYYHPS
+305 DSWAYYHPV

-324 GEPTYRTQDLLP
+324 GEPTYKTSELLP

-453 NKIIDHVLGNDMAT
+453 NKIVDHVLGNDAAT

-472 NWLAVI
+472 NWLATI
-478 VQHKTRAGTAWVLQG
+478 VQFKTRAGTAWVLQG
-493 TQGCLAGDVVLQF
+493 TQG
-506 ATPTKRLRP
+506 
-515 STVKQAFEKWN
+515 
-526 GVTARGPHAGK
+526 
-537 GWNVSKGLRTK
+537 
-548 SVRDGLT
+548 
-555 IGYHDIFKIVESGV
+555 
-569 KPLFKV
+569 
-575 TTDSGESIRVTGEHP
+575 
-590 FMRGDKTFT
+590 
-599 PLNQLKVGN
+599 
-608 EVLMEGPPLN
+608 
-618 APTGKKIRAKST
+618 
-630 RRVTHSVPYHPS
+630 
-642 AWDHTINGKN
+642 
-652 YKRINTARLV
+652 
-662 VEADMNGMSVETLIS
+662 
-677 ILRTDAVKA
+677 
-686 SSLKFLPK
+686 
-694 NVVVHHADEDL
+694 
-705 SNEDLSN
+705 
-712 LVVIDKA
+712 
-719 NHDAHHAKET
+719 
-729 GLGTISTRLA
+729 
-739 KIVSIEAQNEEMT
+739 
-752 YDLVMKAPYHNY
+752 
-764 VANGFIVS
+764 
-772 NTGKGLL
+772 TGKGLL

-818 EIEAGK
+818 EIESGK

-877 DRRFNVGVYQENKL
+877 DRRFNVGGYQENKL
-891 QITGPEIDQIDQ
+891 QITGPEIDQIDN
-903 ELDEFYAY
+903 ELPEFYAY

-960 LPSQKSLTPGN
+960 LPSQKALTPGN
-971 ALIQTKS
+971 ALIQTKA
-978 QGYRDLIVDVV
+978 QGYRDLIVDIV

-1029 LHLKPVWKYNRSVR
+1029 LHLKPVWKHNRSVR

-1056 AQAQQEIASGAV
+1056 TQAQQEIASGAV

>member
-6 LFLAADK
+6 FFLTADK

-18 YEITPNTGELVKHPY
+18 YELVNNELVKHPY

-44 TCTNLHDLFQHIQK
+44 TCHTLHDLHGHIQK
-58 YAKQGDCMV
+58 YAARGDCMV

-79 RKGTTNPEE
+79 RKGTTNSEE

-145 KPVRPQQLKNWL
+145 KAVRPQQLKNWL

-207 DPFPEKGLRGKP
+207 DPFPNKGARGKP
-219 ASPRIT
+219 ATPRIS
-225 FEQRVHKKLT
+225 FEQRTLKRLS

-267 AVKYKFDGTIEYM
+267 AVKYKFDGTVEYM

-305 DSWAYYHPS
+305 DSWAYYHPV

-324 GEPTYRTQDLLP
+324 GEPAYKTQELLP

-351 DAKGNIY
+351 DANGRIY

-372 IYDTVNDKLEL
+372 IYDTNTDKLEL

-426 QTVNIYNPSDFFK
+426 QTVNIYNPSELMK
-439 DLQPAPV
+439 DPTPPYV
-446 ASPPPVI
+446 ASPPGVI

-472 NWLAVI
+472 NWLATI
-478 VQHKTRAGTAWVLQG
+478 AQFKTRAGTAWVLQG
-493 TQGCLAGDVVLQF
+493 TQG
-506 ATPTKRLRP
+506 
-515 STVKQAFEKWN
+515 
-526 GVTARGPHAGK
+526 
-537 GWNVSKGLRTK
+537 
-548 SVRDGLT
+548 
-555 IGYHDIFKIVESGV
+555 
-569 KPLFKV
+569 
-575 TTDSGESIRVTGEHP
+575 
-590 FMRGDKTFT
+590 
-599 PLNQLKVGN
+599 
-608 EVLMEGPPLN
+608 
-618 APTGKKIRAKST
+618 
-630 RRVTHSVPYHPS
+630 
-642 AWDHTINGKN
+642 
-652 YKRINTARLV
+652 
-662 VEADMNGMSVETLIS
+662 
-677 ILRTDAVKA
+677 
-686 SSLKFLPK
+686 
-694 NVVVHHADEDL
+694 
-705 SNEDLSN
+705 
-712 LVVIDKA
+712 
-719 NHDAHHAKET
+719 
-729 GLGTISTRLA
+729 
-739 KIVSIEAQNEEMT
+739 
-752 YDLVMKAPYHNY
+752 
-764 VANGFIVS
+764 
-772 NTGKGLL
+772 TGKGLL

-891 QITGPEIDQIDQ
+891 QITGPEIDQIDN
-903 ELDEFYAY
+903 ELPEFYAY

-949 LKGDLQTLWDH
+949 LAGDLQTLWDH

-978 QGYRDLIVDVV
+978 QGYRDLIVEVV
-989 SNIGNHDKLT
+989 SNISAHDKLT

-1056 AQAQQEIASGAV
+1056 TQAQQEIASGAV

>member
-6 LFLAADK
+6 FFLAADK

-44 TCTNLHDLFQHIQK
+44 TCNNLHDLFQHIQK
-58 YAKQGDCMV
+58 YAKQGNCMV

-207 DPFPEKGLRGKP
+207 DPFPEKGSRGKP

-225 FEQRVHKKLT
+225 FEQRTLKRLS

-314 ESPEFIYNFK
+314 DSPEFIYNFK

-372 IYDTVNDKLEL
+372 IYDTVNDALEL

-439 DLQPAPV
+439 DLSPPFV

-478 VQHKTRAGTAWVLQG
+478 VQHKTRAGTAWVMQG
-493 TQGCLAGDVVLQF
+493 TQG
-506 ATPTKRLRP
+506 
-515 STVKQAFEKWN
+515 
-526 GVTARGPHAGK
+526 
-537 GWNVSKGLRTK
+537 
-548 SVRDGLT
+548 
-555 IGYHDIFKIVESGV
+555 
-569 KPLFKV
+569 
-575 TTDSGESIRVTGEHP
+575 
-590 FMRGDKTFT
+590 
-599 PLNQLKVGN
+599 
-608 EVLMEGPPLN
+608 
-618 APTGKKIRAKST
+618 
-630 RRVTHSVPYHPS
+630 
-642 AWDHTINGKN
+642 
-652 YKRINTARLV
+652 
-662 VEADMNGMSVETLIS
+662 
-677 ILRTDAVKA
+677 
-686 SSLKFLPK
+686 
-694 NVVVHHADEDL
+694 
-705 SNEDLSN
+705 
-712 LVVIDKA
+712 
-719 NHDAHHAKET
+719 
-729 GLGTISTRLA
+729 
-739 KIVSIEAQNEEMT
+739 
-752 YDLVMKAPYHNY
+752 
-764 VANGFIVS
+764 
-772 NTGKGLL
+772 TGKGLL

-818 EIEAGK
+818 EIESGK

-903 ELDEFYAY
+903 ELGEFYAY

-960 LPSQKSLTPGN
+960 LPSQKALTPGN

-989 SNIGNHDKLT
+989 NNIGNHDKLT

>member
-6 LFLAADK
+6 FFLAADRS
-13 PIVKR
+13 IVKR
-18 YEITPNTGELVKHPY
+18 YEITPNTGELIKHPY

-44 TCTNLHDLFQHIQK
+44 TCNNLHDLFQHIQK
-58 YAKQGDCMV
+58 YSKQGNCMV

-93 CLDLDGIE
+93 CLDLDGVE

-163 RPTLS
+163 RSTLS

-201 LGKGIT
+201 LGKGIA
-207 DPFPEKGLRGKP
+207 DPFPEKGSRGKP

-225 FEQRVHKKLT
+225 FEQRTLKRLS

-280 ANPGQATI
+280 ASPGQATI

-314 ESPEFIYNFK
+314 DSPEFIYNFK
-324 GEPTYRTQDLLP
+324 GEPTYKTSELLP

-478 VQHKTRAGTAWVLQG
+478 VQFKTRAGTAWVMQG
-493 TQGCLAGDVVLQF
+493 TQG
-506 ATPTKRLRP
+506 
-515 STVKQAFEKWN
+515 
-526 GVTARGPHAGK
+526 
-537 GWNVSKGLRTK
+537 
-548 SVRDGLT
+548 
-555 IGYHDIFKIVESGV
+555 
-569 KPLFKV
+569 
-575 TTDSGESIRVTGEHP
+575 
-590 FMRGDKTFT
+590 
-599 PLNQLKVGN
+599 
-608 EVLMEGPPLN
+608 
-618 APTGKKIRAKST
+618 
-630 RRVTHSVPYHPS
+630 
-642 AWDHTINGKN
+642 
-652 YKRINTARLV
+652 
-662 VEADMNGMSVETLIS
+662 
-677 ILRTDAVKA
+677 
-686 SSLKFLPK
+686 
-694 NVVVHHADEDL
+694 
-705 SNEDLSN
+705 
-712 LVVIDKA
+712 
-719 NHDAHHAKET
+719 
-729 GLGTISTRLA
+729 
-739 KIVSIEAQNEEMT
+739 
-752 YDLVMKAPYHNY
+752 
-764 VANGFIVS
+764 
-772 NTGKGLL
+772 TGKGLL
-779 MHNILTPLFGYE
+779 MHNVLTPLFGYE

-877 DRRFNVGVYQENKL
+877 DRRFNVGAYQENKL
-891 QITGPEIDQIDQ
+891 QITGLEIDQIDH
-903 ELDEFYAY
+903 ELGEFYAY
-911 LMHYPADP
+911 LMHYPANP

-930 RSTLIDISRTAI
+930 RSTLIDISRTAV

-971 ALIQTKS
+971 AMIQTKA

-989 SNIGNHDKLT
+989 SNISNHDKLT

-1023 TLKHHR
+1023 MLKHHR

-1056 AQAQQEIASGAV
+1056 TQAQQEIASGAV

>member
-6 LFLAADK
+6 FFLAADK

-44 TCTNLHDLFQHIQK
+44 TCNNLHDLFQHIQK
-58 YAKQGDCMV
+58 YAARGDCMV

-79 RKGTTNPEE
+79 RKGTTNSEE

-207 DPFPEKGLRGKP
+207 DPFPNKGTRGKP
-219 ASPRIT
+219 ATPRIT
-225 FEQRVHKKLT
+225 FEQRTLKRLS

-267 AVKYKFDGTIEYM
+267 AVKYKFDGTVEYM

-305 DSWAYYHPS
+305 DSWAYYHPV

-324 GEPTYRTQDLLP
+324 GEPAYKTQELLP

-383 YPAKSETQLRHFM
+383 YPAKSETQLHHFM

-478 VQHKTRAGTAWVLQG
+478 VQNKTRAGTAWVLQG
-493 TQGCLAGDVVLQF
+493 TQG
-506 ATPTKRLRP
+506 
-515 STVKQAFEKWN
+515 
-526 GVTARGPHAGK
+526 
-537 GWNVSKGLRTK
+537 
-548 SVRDGLT
+548 
-555 IGYHDIFKIVESGV
+555 
-569 KPLFKV
+569 
-575 TTDSGESIRVTGEHP
+575 
-590 FMRGDKTFT
+590 
-599 PLNQLKVGN
+599 
-608 EVLMEGPPLN
+608 
-618 APTGKKIRAKST
+618 
-630 RRVTHSVPYHPS
+630 
-642 AWDHTINGKN
+642 
-652 YKRINTARLV
+652 
-662 VEADMNGMSVETLIS
+662 
-677 ILRTDAVKA
+677 
-686 SSLKFLPK
+686 
-694 NVVVHHADEDL
+694 
-705 SNEDLSN
+705 
-712 LVVIDKA
+712 
-719 NHDAHHAKET
+719 
-729 GLGTISTRLA
+729 
-739 KIVSIEAQNEEMT
+739 
-752 YDLVMKAPYHNY
+752 
-764 VANGFIVS
+764 
-772 NTGKGLL
+772 TGKGLL

-877 DRRFNVGVYQENKL
+877 DRRFNVGVYQENKI
-891 QITGPEIDQIDQ
+891 QITGPEIDQIDH
-903 ELDEFYAY
+903 ELGEFYAY

-971 ALIQTKS
+971 ALIQTKA

-989 SNIGNHDKLT
+989 SNISAHDKLT

-1043 GIEVNWKVDPAWL
+1043 GIEMNWKVDPTWL
-1056 AQAQQEIASGAV
+1056 TQARQEIASGAV

>member
-6 LFLAADK
+6 FFLTADK

-18 YEITPNTGELVKHPY
+18 YEIANGELVKHPY
-33 PFVYEVTSYQE
+33 PFVYEVTSNQE
-44 TCTNLHDLFQHIQK
+44 TCHTLHDLHGHIQK
-58 YAKQGDCMV
+58 YAARGDCMV

-79 RKGTTNPEE
+79 RKGTTNSEE

-207 DPFPEKGLRGKP
+207 DPFPEKGSRGKP
-219 ASPRIT
+219 ATPRIT
-225 FEQRVHKKLT
+225 FEQRTLKRLS

-314 ESPEFIYNFK
+314 DSPEFIYNFK

-472 NWLAVI
+472 NWLSTI
-478 VQHKTRAGTAWVLQG
+478 VQFKTRAGTAWVLQG
-493 TQGCLAGDVVLQF
+493 TQG
-506 ATPTKRLRP
+506 
-515 STVKQAFEKWN
+515 
-526 GVTARGPHAGK
+526 
-537 GWNVSKGLRTK
+537 
-548 SVRDGLT
+548 
-555 IGYHDIFKIVESGV
+555 
-569 KPLFKV
+569 
-575 TTDSGESIRVTGEHP
+575 
-590 FMRGDKTFT
+590 
-599 PLNQLKVGN
+599 
-608 EVLMEGPPLN
+608 
-618 APTGKKIRAKST
+618 
-630 RRVTHSVPYHPS
+630 
-642 AWDHTINGKN
+642 
-652 YKRINTARLV
+652 
-662 VEADMNGMSVETLIS
+662 
-677 ILRTDAVKA
+677 
-686 SSLKFLPK
+686 
-694 NVVVHHADEDL
+694 
-705 SNEDLSN
+705 
-712 LVVIDKA
+712 
-719 NHDAHHAKET
+719 
-729 GLGTISTRLA
+729 
-739 KIVSIEAQNEEMT
+739 
-752 YDLVMKAPYHNY
+752 
-764 VANGFIVS
+764 
-772 NTGKGLL
+772 TGKGLL

-877 DRRFNVGVYQENKL
+877 DRRFNVGGYQENKL
-891 QITGPEIDQIDQ
+891 QITGPEIDQIDN
-903 ELDEFYAY
+903 ELPEFYAY
-911 LMHYPADP
+911 LMHYPADA

-924 PLISQS
+924 PLISTS

-971 ALIQTKS
+971 ALIQTKA

-989 SNIGNHDKLT
+989 SNISAHDKLT

>member
-6 LFLAADK
+6 FFLTADK

-18 YEITPNTGELVKHPY
+18 YELVNNELVKHPY
-33 PFVYEVTSYQE
+33 PFVYEVTSNQE
-44 TCTNLHDLFQHIQK
+44 TCHTLHDLHGHIQK
-58 YAKQGDCMV
+58 YAARGDCMV

-79 RKGTTNPEE
+79 RKGTTNSEE

-145 KPVRPQQLKNWL
+145 KAVRPQQLKNWL

-201 LGKGIT
+201 LGKGIP
-207 DPFPEKGLRGKP
+207 DPFPNKGTRGKP
-219 ASPRIT
+219 ATPRIS

-267 AVKYKFDGTIEYM
+267 AVKYKFDGTVEYM

-305 DSWAYYHPS
+305 DSWAYYHPV

-324 GEPTYRTQDLLP
+324 GEPAYKTQELLP

-351 DAKGNIY
+351 DANGRIY

-372 IYDTVNDKLEL
+372 IYDTNTDKLEL

-426 QTVNIYNPSDFFK
+426 QTVNIYNPSELMK
-439 DLQPAPV
+439 DPTPPYV
-446 ASPPPVI
+446 ASPPGVI

-478 VQHKTRAGTAWVLQG
+478 VQHKTRAGTAWVMQG
-493 TQGCLAGDVVLQF
+493 TQG
-506 ATPTKRLRP
+506 
-515 STVKQAFEKWN
+515 
-526 GVTARGPHAGK
+526 
-537 GWNVSKGLRTK
+537 
-548 SVRDGLT
+548 
-555 IGYHDIFKIVESGV
+555 
-569 KPLFKV
+569 
-575 TTDSGESIRVTGEHP
+575 
-590 FMRGDKTFT
+590 
-599 PLNQLKVGN
+599 
-608 EVLMEGPPLN
+608 
-618 APTGKKIRAKST
+618 
-630 RRVTHSVPYHPS
+630 
-642 AWDHTINGKN
+642 
-652 YKRINTARLV
+652 
-662 VEADMNGMSVETLIS
+662 
-677 ILRTDAVKA
+677 
-686 SSLKFLPK
+686 
-694 NVVVHHADEDL
+694 
-705 SNEDLSN
+705 
-712 LVVIDKA
+712 
-719 NHDAHHAKET
+719 
-729 GLGTISTRLA
+729 
-739 KIVSIEAQNEEMT
+739 
-752 YDLVMKAPYHNY
+752 
-764 VANGFIVS
+764 
-772 NTGKGLL
+772 TGKGLL

-877 DRRFNVGVYQENKL
+877 DRRFNVGGYQENKL
-891 QITGPEIDQIDQ
+891 QITGPEIDQIDN
-903 ELDEFYAY
+903 ELPEFYAY

-924 PLISQS
+924 PLISTS

-949 LKGDLQTLWDH
+949 LAGDLQTLWDH

-971 ALIQTKS
+971 ALIQTKA
-978 QGYRDLIVDVV
+978 QGYRDLIVDIV
-989 SNIGNHDKLT
+989 SNINAHDKLT
-999 RDELYTIFEYTV
+999 RDELYAIFEYTV

-1023 TLKHHR
+1023 MLKHHR
-1029 LHLKPVWKYNRSVR
+1029 LHLKPVWKHNRSVR
-1043 GIEVNWKVDPAWL
+1043 GIEVNWKVDPAWI

>member
-6 LFLAADK
+6 FFLSADK

-18 YEITPNTGELVKHPY
+18 YEIDPSTGEVLKHPY
-33 PFVYEVTSYQE
+33 PFVYEVTSSKE
-44 TCTNLHDLFQHIQK
+44 PCTTLLDLCNHIK
-58 YAKQGDCMV
+58 RYAARGDCMV
-67 KGKLGRQLVTES
+67 KGKLGRDLVCES
-79 RKGTTNPEE
+79 RKGTTNAEE

-109 LSDIGC
+109 LTDIGC
-115 AETDYILQWSSSM
+115 ADVDYILQWSSSM
-128 GIENKAGFR
+128 GIENKQGFR

-163 RPTLS
+163 KPTLA

-188 CQNDKLLYIAPPD
+188 CQNDKLLYIAPPN
-201 LGKGIT
+201 LGKGIK
-207 DPFPEKGLRGKP
+207 DPFPGGRNKP
-219 ASPRIT
+219 ERIT
-225 FEQRVHKKLT
+225 FEQRNLKKLT
-235 LPTNL
+235 LPSNL
-240 ILQEALRD
+240 ILPEALRD

-254 SELRVAAGLPKMK
+254 SELRQAAGLPKLK
-267 AVKYKFDGTIEYM
+267 TLKFKYDGSVEYM

-305 DSWAYYHPS
+305 DSWAYYHPV
-314 ESPEFIYNFK
+314 ESPEYIYNFK
-324 GEPTYRTQDLLP
+324 GEPTYKTSELLP
-336 QYWAKLTQQAASGAP
+336 QYWAQLSQQAASGAP
-351 DAKGNIY
+351 DANGRIY

-406 IPDWKRV
+406 IPDWRRV
-413 FEPNNPN
+413 FEPMNPN

-426 QTVNIYNPSDFFK
+426 QTVNIYNPSELMK
-439 DLQPAPV
+439 DPNPPV
-446 ASPPPVI
+446 VATPPVVI
-453 NKIIDHVLGNDMAT
+453 NKIIDHVIGNDAPT

-478 VQHKTRAGTAWVLQG
+478 VQYKTRAGTAWVLQG
-493 TQGCLAGDVVLQF
+493 TQG
-506 ATPTKRLRP
+506 
-515 STVKQAFEKWN
+515 
-526 GVTARGPHAGK
+526 
-537 GWNVSKGLRTK
+537 
-548 SVRDGLT
+548 
-555 IGYHDIFKIVESGV
+555 
-569 KPLFKV
+569 
-575 TTDSGESIRVTGEHP
+575 
-590 FMRGDKTFT
+590 
-599 PLNQLKVGN
+599 
-608 EVLMEGPPLN
+608 
-618 APTGKKIRAKST
+618 
-630 RRVTHSVPYHPS
+630 
-642 AWDHTINGKN
+642 
-652 YKRINTARLV
+652 
-662 VEADMNGMSVETLIS
+662 
-677 ILRTDAVKA
+677 
-686 SSLKFLPK
+686 
-694 NVVVHHADEDL
+694 
-705 SNEDLSN
+705 
-712 LVVIDKA
+712 
-719 NHDAHHAKET
+719 
-729 GLGTISTRLA
+729 
-739 KIVSIEAQNEEMT
+739 
-752 YDLVMKAPYHNY
+752 
-764 VANGFIVS
+764 
-772 NTGKGLL
+772 TGKGLL

-818 EIEAGK
+818 EIESGK

-877 DRRFNVGVYQENKL
+877 DRRFNVGAYQENKL
-891 QITGPEIDQIDQ
+891 QITSQEIDQIAI
-903 ELDEFYAY
+903 ELPAFYAF

-924 PLISQS
+924 PLVSAS

-942 DTISDAL
+942 DTISDAIL
-949 LKGDLQTLWDH
+949 AGDLQTLWDH
-960 LPSQKSLTPGN
+960 LPNQKTLTAGN

-978 QGYRDLIVDVV
+978 QGYRDLIVDLV
-989 SNIGNHDKLT
+989 NTLDTKLT

-1023 TLKHHR
+1023 LLKHHR
-1029 LHLKPVWKYNRSVR
+1029 LHLKPVWKHNRSVR
-1043 GIEVNWKVDPAWL
+1043 GIDVTWNVDQTWL
-1056 AQAQQEIASGAV
+1056 TQARQEIASGAV

>member
-1 MSFDV
+1 MSFPV
-6 LFLAADK
+6 YFLSAGK

-18 YEITPNTGELVKHPY
+18 YEIDPATNQIVKHPY
-33 PFVYEVTSYQE
+33 PFVYEVTSTEEQC
-44 TCTNLHDLFQHIQK
+44 TSLLDLTNLLNK

-109 LSDIGC
+109 LADIGC
-115 AETDYILQWSSSM
+115 ADVDYVLQWSSSM

-145 KPVRPQQLKNWL
+145 KPAHPQVLKNWL
-157 QDLNLS
+157 MDLNLS
-163 RPTLS
+163 RPTLQS
-168 GQLQLTKT
+168 QLELTKT

-207 DPFPEKGLRGKP
+207 DPFAKRSKHALSG
-219 ASPRIT
+219 APRIS
-225 FEQRVHKKLT
+225 FEQRNKKKLT

-254 SELRVAAGLPKMK
+254 AELRVAAGLPKPK
-267 AVKYKFDGTIEYM
+267 AIKYKFDGTVEYM
-280 ANPGQATI
+280 VNPGQATI

-314 ESPEFIYNFK
+314 DSPEFIYNFK
-324 GEPTYRTQDLLP
+324 GEPTYKTSELLP

-493 TQGCLAGDVVLQF
+493 TQG
-506 ATPTKRLRP
+506 
-515 STVKQAFEKWN
+515 
-526 GVTARGPHAGK
+526 
-537 GWNVSKGLRTK
+537 
-548 SVRDGLT
+548 
-555 IGYHDIFKIVESGV
+555 
-569 KPLFKV
+569 
-575 TTDSGESIRVTGEHP
+575 
-590 FMRGDKTFT
+590 
-599 PLNQLKVGN
+599 
-608 EVLMEGPPLN
+608 
-618 APTGKKIRAKST
+618 
-630 RRVTHSVPYHPS
+630 
-642 AWDHTINGKN
+642 
-652 YKRINTARLV
+652 
-662 VEADMNGMSVETLIS
+662 
-677 ILRTDAVKA
+677 
-686 SSLKFLPK
+686 
-694 NVVVHHADEDL
+694 
-705 SNEDLSN
+705 
-712 LVVIDKA
+712 
-719 NHDAHHAKET
+719 
-729 GLGTISTRLA
+729 
-739 KIVSIEAQNEEMT
+739 
-752 YDLVMKAPYHNY
+752 
-764 VANGFIVS
+764 
-772 NTGKGLL
+772 TGKGLL

-877 DRRFNVGVYQENKL
+877 DRRFNVGGYQENKL
-891 QITGPEIDQIDQ
+891 QITGPEIDQIDH
-903 ELDEFYAY
+903 ELGEFYAY

-971 ALIQTKS
+971 ALIQTKA

-989 SNIGNHDKLT
+989 NNIANHDKLT

>member
-6 LFLAADK
+6 FFLTADK

-18 YEITPNTGELVKHPY
+18 YEIDPSTGELMKHPY

-44 TCTNLHDLFQHIQK
+44 TCTNLHDLFQHVQK
-58 YAKQGDCMV
+58 YTKQGDCMV
-67 KGKLGRQLVTES
+67 KGRLGRQLVTES

-145 KPVRPQQLKNWL
+145 KAVRPQQLKNWL

-207 DPFPEKGLRGKP
+207 DPFPEKGSRGKP
-219 ASPRIT
+219 AIPRIT
-225 FEQRVHKKLT
+225 FEQRTLKRLS

-267 AVKYKFDGTIEYM
+267 TVKYKFDGTIEYM

-324 GEPTYRTQDLLP
+324 GEPTYKTAELLP

-426 QTVNIYNPSDFFK
+426 QTVNIYNPSNFFK

-453 NKIIDHVLGNDMAT
+453 DKIIDHVLGNDAAT

-472 NWLAVI
+472 NWLSTI
-478 VQHKTRAGTAWVLQG
+478 VQFKTRAGTAWVMQG
-493 TQGCLAGDVVLQF
+493 VQG
-506 ATPTKRLRP
+506 
-515 STVKQAFEKWN
+515 
-526 GVTARGPHAGK
+526 
-537 GWNVSKGLRTK
+537 
-548 SVRDGLT
+548 
-555 IGYHDIFKIVESGV
+555 
-569 KPLFKV
+569 
-575 TTDSGESIRVTGEHP
+575 
-590 FMRGDKTFT
+590 
-599 PLNQLKVGN
+599 
-608 EVLMEGPPLN
+608 
-618 APTGKKIRAKST
+618 
-630 RRVTHSVPYHPS
+630 
-642 AWDHTINGKN
+642 
-652 YKRINTARLV
+652 
-662 VEADMNGMSVETLIS
+662 
-677 ILRTDAVKA
+677 
-686 SSLKFLPK
+686 
-694 NVVVHHADEDL
+694 
-705 SNEDLSN
+705 
-712 LVVIDKA
+712 
-719 NHDAHHAKET
+719 
-729 GLGTISTRLA
+729 
-739 KIVSIEAQNEEMT
+739 
-752 YDLVMKAPYHNY
+752 
-764 VANGFIVS
+764 
-772 NTGKGLL
+772 TGKGLL

-839 VEPMISIRNMYRP
+839 VEPVISIRNMYRP

-877 DRRFNVGVYQENKL
+877 DRRFNVGAYQENKL

-903 ELDEFYAY
+903 ELAEFYGY

-949 LKGDLQTLWDH
+949 IAGDLQCLWDH

-971 ALIQTKS
+971 ALIQTKA
-978 QGYRDLIVDVV
+978 QGYRDLVVDVV

-1029 LHLKPVWKYNRSVR
+1029 LHLRPVWKYNRSVR

>member
-6 LFLAADK
+6 FFLAADRS
-13 PIVKR
+13 IVKR

-44 TCTNLHDLFQHIQK
+44 TCNNLHDLFQHIQK
-58 YAKQGDCMV
+58 YSKQGNCMV

-163 RPTLS
+163 RSTLS

-188 CQNDKLLYIAPPD
+188 CQNDKLLYIAPPN
-201 LGKGIT
+201 LGKGIA
-207 DPFPEKGLRGKP
+207 DPFPEKGSRGKP

-225 FEQRVHKKLT
+225 FEQRVYKKLT
-235 LPTNL
+235 LPSNL

-280 ANPGQATI
+280 ASPGQATI

-314 ESPEFIYNFK
+314 DSPEFIYNFK
-324 GEPTYRTQDLLP
+324 GEPTYKTSELLP

-453 NKIIDHVLGNDMAT
+453 NKIVDHVLGNDMAT

-478 VQHKTRAGTAWVLQG
+478 VQFKTRAGTAWVMQG
-493 TQGCLAGDVVLQF
+493 TQG
-506 ATPTKRLRP
+506 
-515 STVKQAFEKWN
+515 
-526 GVTARGPHAGK
+526 
-537 GWNVSKGLRTK
+537 
-548 SVRDGLT
+548 
-555 IGYHDIFKIVESGV
+555 
-569 KPLFKV
+569 
-575 TTDSGESIRVTGEHP
+575 
-590 FMRGDKTFT
+590 
-599 PLNQLKVGN
+599 
-608 EVLMEGPPLN
+608 
-618 APTGKKIRAKST
+618 
-630 RRVTHSVPYHPS
+630 
-642 AWDHTINGKN
+642 
-652 YKRINTARLV
+652 
-662 VEADMNGMSVETLIS
+662 
-677 ILRTDAVKA
+677 
-686 SSLKFLPK
+686 
-694 NVVVHHADEDL
+694 
-705 SNEDLSN
+705 
-712 LVVIDKA
+712 
-719 NHDAHHAKET
+719 
-729 GLGTISTRLA
+729 
-739 KIVSIEAQNEEMT
+739 
-752 YDLVMKAPYHNY
+752 
-764 VANGFIVS
+764 
-772 NTGKGLL
+772 TGKGLL

-877 DRRFNVGVYQENKL
+877 DRRFNVGAYQENKL
-891 QITGPEIDQIDQ
+891 QITGPEIDQIDH
-903 ELDEFYAY
+903 ELGEFYAY
-911 LMHYPADP
+911 LMHYPANP

-930 RSTLIDISRTAI
+930 RSTLIDISRTAV

-971 ALIQTKS
+971 AMIQTKA

-989 SNIGNHDKLT
+989 SNISNHDKLT

-1023 TLKHHR
+1023 MLKHHR

-1056 AQAQQEIASGAV
+1056 TQAQQEIASGAV

>member
-6 LFLAADK
+6 FFLSADK

-18 YEITPNTGELVKHPY
+18 YEIDPSTGEILKHPY
-33 PFVYEVTSYQE
+33 PFVYEVTSSKE
-44 TCTNLHDLFQHIQK
+44 SCTTLLDLCNHIK
-58 YAKQGDCMV
+58 RYAARGDCMV
-67 KGKLGRQLVTES
+67 KGKLGRDLVCES
-79 RKGTTNPEE
+79 RKGTTNAEE

-109 LSDIGC
+109 LTDIGC
-115 AETDYILQWSSSM
+115 ADVDYILQWSSSM
-128 GIENKAGFR
+128 GIENKQGFR

-163 RPTLS
+163 KPTLA

-188 CQNDKLLYIAPPD
+188 CQNDKLLYISPPT
-201 LGKGIT
+201 LGKGIK
-207 DPFPEKGLRGKP
+207 DPFPGGRNKP
-219 ASPRIT
+219 ERIT
-225 FEQRVHKKLT
+225 FEQRNFKKLT

-240 ILQEALRD
+240 ILPEALRD

-254 SELRVAAGLPKMK
+254 SELRQAAGLPKLK
-267 AVKYKFDGTIEYM
+267 TLKFKYDGSVEYM

-305 DSWAYYHPS
+305 DSWAYYHPV
-314 ESPEFIYNFK
+314 ESPEYIYNFK
-324 GEPTYRTQDLLP
+324 GEPTYKTSELLP
-336 QYWAKLTQQAASGAP
+336 QYWAQLSQQAASGAP
-351 DAKGNIY
+351 DANGRIY

-406 IPDWKRV
+406 IPDWRRV
-413 FEPNNPN
+413 FEPMNPN

-426 QTVNIYNPSDFFK
+426 QTVNIYNPSELMK
-439 DLQPAPV
+439 DP
-446 ASPPPVI
+446 SPPVVTTPPVVI
-453 NKIIDHVLGNDMAT
+453 NKIIDHVIGNDAPT

-478 VQHKTRAGTAWVLQG
+478 VQYKTRAGTAWVLQG
-493 TQGCLAGDVVLQF
+493 TQG
-506 ATPTKRLRP
+506 
-515 STVKQAFEKWN
+515 
-526 GVTARGPHAGK
+526 
-537 GWNVSKGLRTK
+537 
-548 SVRDGLT
+548 
-555 IGYHDIFKIVESGV
+555 
-569 KPLFKV
+569 
-575 TTDSGESIRVTGEHP
+575 
-590 FMRGDKTFT
+590 
-599 PLNQLKVGN
+599 
-608 EVLMEGPPLN
+608 
-618 APTGKKIRAKST
+618 
-630 RRVTHSVPYHPS
+630 
-642 AWDHTINGKN
+642 
-652 YKRINTARLV
+652 
-662 VEADMNGMSVETLIS
+662 
-677 ILRTDAVKA
+677 
-686 SSLKFLPK
+686 
-694 NVVVHHADEDL
+694 
-705 SNEDLSN
+705 
-712 LVVIDKA
+712 
-719 NHDAHHAKET
+719 
-729 GLGTISTRLA
+729 
-739 KIVSIEAQNEEMT
+739 
-752 YDLVMKAPYHNY
+752 
-764 VANGFIVS
+764 
-772 NTGKGLL
+772 TGKGLL

-818 EIEAGK
+818 EIESGK

-877 DRRFNVGVYQENKL
+877 DRRFNVGAYQENKL
-891 QITGPEIDQIDQ
+891 QITSQEIDQIAI
-903 ELDEFYAY
+903 ELPAFYAF

-924 PLISQS
+924 PLVSAS

-942 DTISDAL
+942 DTISDAIL
-949 LKGDLQTLWDH
+949 AGDLQTLWDH
-960 LPSQKSLTPGN
+960 LPNQKTLTAGN

-978 QGYRDLIVDVV
+978 QGYRDLIVDLV
-989 SNIGNHDKLT
+989 NTLDTKLT

-1023 TLKHHR
+1023 LLKHHR
-1029 LHLKPVWKYNRSVR
+1029 LHLKPVWKHNRSVR
-1043 GIEVNWKVDPAWL
+1043 GIDVAWNVDQAWL
-1056 AQAQQEIASGAV
+1056 TQARQEIASGAV

>member
-6 LFLAADK
+6 FFLTADK

-18 YEITPNTGELVKHPY
+18 YEIANGELVKHPY
-33 PFVYEVTSYQE
+33 PFVYEVTSNRE
-44 TCTNLHDLFQHIQK
+44 TCHTLHDLHGHIQK
-58 YAKQGDCMV
+58 YAARGDCMV

-79 RKGTTNPEE
+79 RKGTTNSEE

-115 AETDYILQWSSSM
+115 TETDYILQWSSSM

-145 KPVRPQQLKNWL
+145 KAVRPQQLKNWL

-207 DPFPEKGLRGKP
+207 DPFPNKGTRGKP
-219 ASPRIT
+219 ATPRIS
-225 FEQRVHKKLT
+225 FEQRTLKRLS

-267 AVKYKFDGTIEYM
+267 AVKYKFDGTVEYM

-288 TDMKEERGFVY
+288 TDMKEERGFIY

-305 DSWAYYHPS
+305 DSWAYYHPV

-324 GEPTYRTQDLLP
+324 GEPAYKTQELLP

-372 IYDTVNDKLEL
+372 IYDTNTDKLEL

-406 IPDWKRV
+406 VPDWKRV

-472 NWLAVI
+472 NWLSTI
-478 VQHKTRAGTAWVLQG
+478 VQFKTRAGTAWVLQG
-493 TQGCLAGDVVLQF
+493 TQG
-506 ATPTKRLRP
+506 
-515 STVKQAFEKWN
+515 
-526 GVTARGPHAGK
+526 
-537 GWNVSKGLRTK
+537 
-548 SVRDGLT
+548 
-555 IGYHDIFKIVESGV
+555 
-569 KPLFKV
+569 
-575 TTDSGESIRVTGEHP
+575 
-590 FMRGDKTFT
+590 
-599 PLNQLKVGN
+599 
-608 EVLMEGPPLN
+608 
-618 APTGKKIRAKST
+618 
-630 RRVTHSVPYHPS
+630 
-642 AWDHTINGKN
+642 
-652 YKRINTARLV
+652 
-662 VEADMNGMSVETLIS
+662 
-677 ILRTDAVKA
+677 
-686 SSLKFLPK
+686 
-694 NVVVHHADEDL
+694 
-705 SNEDLSN
+705 
-712 LVVIDKA
+712 
-719 NHDAHHAKET
+719 
-729 GLGTISTRLA
+729 
-739 KIVSIEAQNEEMT
+739 
-752 YDLVMKAPYHNY
+752 
-764 VANGFIVS
+764 
-772 NTGKGLL
+772 TGKGLL

-877 DRRFNVGVYQENKL
+877 DRRFNVGGYQENKL
-891 QITGPEIDQIDQ
+891 QITGPEIDQIDN
-903 ELDEFYAY
+903 ELPEFYAY
-911 LMHYPADP
+911 LMHYPADA

-924 PLISQS
+924 PLISTS

-960 LPSQKSLTPGN
+960 LPSQKALTPGN

-978 QGYRDLIVDVV
+978 QGYRDLIVEVV
-989 SNIGNHDKLT
+989 SNLGAHDKLT

-1056 AQAQQEIASGAV
+1056 TQAQQEIASGAV

>member
-6 LFLAADK
+6 FFLTADK
-13 PIVKR
+13 PIIKR
-18 YEITPNTGELVKHPY
+18 YEIANGELVKHPY

-44 TCTNLHDLFQHIQK
+44 TCNNLHDLFQHIQK

-145 KPVRPQQLKNWL
+145 KPVRPQQLKSWL

-207 DPFPEKGLRGKP
+207 DPFPEKGSRGKP

-225 FEQRVHKKLT
+225 FEQRTLKRLS

-267 AVKYKFDGTIEYM
+267 TVKYKFDGTIEYM

-314 ESPEFIYNFK
+314 DSPEFIYNFK
-324 GEPTYRTQDLLP
+324 GEPTYKTSELLP

-363 FTSGVYWNG
+363 FASGVYWNG
-372 IYDTVNDKLEL
+372 IYDTVNDTLEL

-472 NWLAVI
+472 NWLATI
-478 VQHKTRAGTAWVLQG
+478 VQFKARTGTAWVWQG
-493 TQGCLAGDVVLQF
+493 VQG
-506 ATPTKRLRP
+506 
-515 STVKQAFEKWN
+515 
-526 GVTARGPHAGK
+526 
-537 GWNVSKGLRTK
+537 
-548 SVRDGLT
+548 
-555 IGYHDIFKIVESGV
+555 
-569 KPLFKV
+569 
-575 TTDSGESIRVTGEHP
+575 
-590 FMRGDKTFT
+590 
-599 PLNQLKVGN
+599 
-608 EVLMEGPPLN
+608 
-618 APTGKKIRAKST
+618 
-630 RRVTHSVPYHPS
+630 
-642 AWDHTINGKN
+642 
-652 YKRINTARLV
+652 
-662 VEADMNGMSVETLIS
+662 
-677 ILRTDAVKA
+677 
-686 SSLKFLPK
+686 
-694 NVVVHHADEDL
+694 
-705 SNEDLSN
+705 
-712 LVVIDKA
+712 
-719 NHDAHHAKET
+719 
-729 GLGTISTRLA
+729 
-739 KIVSIEAQNEEMT
+739 
-752 YDLVMKAPYHNY
+752 
-764 VANGFIVS
+764 
-772 NTGKGLL
+772 TGKGLL

-818 EIEAGK
+818 EIEAGR

-877 DRRFNVGVYQENKL
+877 DRRFNVGGYQENKL
-891 QITGPEIDQIDQ
+891 QITGPEIDQIEH
-903 ELDEFYAY
+903 ELGEFYAY

-1043 GIEVNWKVDPAWL
+1043 GIEVNWKVDPTWL

>member
-6 LFLAADK
+6 FFLAADK

-44 TCTNLHDLFQHIQK
+44 TCNNLHDLFQHIQK
-58 YAKQGDCMV
+58 YAKQGNCMV

-207 DPFPEKGLRGKP
+207 DPFPEKGSRGKP

-225 FEQRVHKKLT
+225 FEQRTLKRLS

-314 ESPEFIYNFK
+314 DSPEFIYNFK

-372 IYDTVNDKLEL
+372 IYDTVNDALEL

-439 DLQPAPV
+439 DLSPPFV

-472 NWLAVI
+472 NWLSTI
-478 VQHKTRAGTAWVLQG
+478 VQFKTRAGTAWVMQG
-493 TQGCLAGDVVLQF
+493 TQG
-506 ATPTKRLRP
+506 
-515 STVKQAFEKWN
+515 
-526 GVTARGPHAGK
+526 
-537 GWNVSKGLRTK
+537 
-548 SVRDGLT
+548 
-555 IGYHDIFKIVESGV
+555 
-569 KPLFKV
+569 
-575 TTDSGESIRVTGEHP
+575 
-590 FMRGDKTFT
+590 
-599 PLNQLKVGN
+599 
-608 EVLMEGPPLN
+608 
-618 APTGKKIRAKST
+618 
-630 RRVTHSVPYHPS
+630 
-642 AWDHTINGKN
+642 
-652 YKRINTARLV
+652 
-662 VEADMNGMSVETLIS
+662 
-677 ILRTDAVKA
+677 
-686 SSLKFLPK
+686 
-694 NVVVHHADEDL
+694 
-705 SNEDLSN
+705 
-712 LVVIDKA
+712 
-719 NHDAHHAKET
+719 
-729 GLGTISTRLA
+729 
-739 KIVSIEAQNEEMT
+739 
-752 YDLVMKAPYHNY
+752 
-764 VANGFIVS
+764 
-772 NTGKGLL
+772 TGKGLL

-818 EIEAGK
+818 EIESGK

-903 ELDEFYAY
+903 ELGEFYAY

-960 LPSQKSLTPGN
+960 LPSQKALTPGN
-971 ALIQTKS
+971 ALIQTKA

-989 SNIGNHDKLT
+989 NNIGNHDKLT

>member
-1 MSFDV
+1 MSFGV
-6 LFLAADK
+6 FFLTADK

-18 YEITPNTGELVKHPY
+18 YEIANGELVKHPY

-44 TCTNLHDLFQHIQK
+44 TCNNLHDLFQHIQK

-145 KPVRPQQLKNWL
+145 KAVRPQQLKNWL

-207 DPFPEKGLRGKP
+207 DPFPEKGSRGKP
-219 ASPRIT
+219 ASPRIS
-225 FEQRVHKKLT
+225 FEQRTLKRLS

-305 DSWAYYHPS
+305 DSWAYYHPV

-324 GEPTYRTQDLLP
+324 GEPAYKTQELLP

-372 IYDTVNDKLEL
+372 IYDTVNDTLEL

-426 QTVNIYNPSDFFK
+426 QTVNIYNPSELMK
-439 DLQPAPV
+439 DPTPPYV
-446 ASPPPVI
+446 ASPPGVI

-478 VQHKTRAGTAWVLQG
+478 VQHKTRAGTAWVWQG
-493 TQGCLAGDVVLQF
+493 VQG
-506 ATPTKRLRP
+506 
-515 STVKQAFEKWN
+515 
-526 GVTARGPHAGK
+526 
-537 GWNVSKGLRTK
+537 
-548 SVRDGLT
+548 
-555 IGYHDIFKIVESGV
+555 
-569 KPLFKV
+569 
-575 TTDSGESIRVTGEHP
+575 
-590 FMRGDKTFT
+590 
-599 PLNQLKVGN
+599 
-608 EVLMEGPPLN
+608 
-618 APTGKKIRAKST
+618 
-630 RRVTHSVPYHPS
+630 
-642 AWDHTINGKN
+642 
-652 YKRINTARLV
+652 
-662 VEADMNGMSVETLIS
+662 
-677 ILRTDAVKA
+677 
-686 SSLKFLPK
+686 
-694 NVVVHHADEDL
+694 
-705 SNEDLSN
+705 
-712 LVVIDKA
+712 
-719 NHDAHHAKET
+719 
-729 GLGTISTRLA
+729 
-739 KIVSIEAQNEEMT
+739 
-752 YDLVMKAPYHNY
+752 
-764 VANGFIVS
+764 
-772 NTGKGLL
+772 TGKGLL

-824 SLYHAKVT
+824 SLYHTKVT

-839 VEPMISIRNMYRP
+839 VEPVISIRNMYRP

-891 QITGPEIDQIDQ
+891 QITGPEIDQIDR
-903 ELDEFYAY
+903 ELGEFYAY

-1043 GIEVNWKVDPAWL
+1043 GIEVNWKVDPTWL

>member
-6 LFLAADK
+6 FFLAADK

-44 TCTNLHDLFQHIQK
+44 TCNNLHDLFQHIQK
-58 YAKQGDCMV
+58 YAKQGNCMV

-79 RKGTTNPEE
+79 RKGTTNSEE

-207 DPFPEKGLRGKP
+207 DPFPEKGSRGKP

-254 SELRVAAGLPKMK
+254 AELRVAAGLPKPK
-267 AVKYKFDGTIEYM
+267 TIKYKFDGTIEYM

-314 ESPEFIYNFK
+314 DSPEFIYNFK

-372 IYDTVNDKLEL
+372 IYDTVNDTLEL

-439 DLQPAPV
+439 DLSPPFV

-453 NKIIDHVLGNDMAT
+453 NKIIDHVLGNDAAT

-472 NWLAVI
+472 NWLATI
-478 VQHKTRAGTAWVLQG
+478 VQSKTRAGTAWVLHGVQG
-493 TQGCLAGDVVLQF
+493 
-506 ATPTKRLRP
+506 
-515 STVKQAFEKWN
+515 
-526 GVTARGPHAGK
+526 
-537 GWNVSKGLRTK
+537 
-548 SVRDGLT
+548 
-555 IGYHDIFKIVESGV
+555 
-569 KPLFKV
+569 
-575 TTDSGESIRVTGEHP
+575 
-590 FMRGDKTFT
+590 
-599 PLNQLKVGN
+599 
-608 EVLMEGPPLN
+608 
-618 APTGKKIRAKST
+618 
-630 RRVTHSVPYHPS
+630 
-642 AWDHTINGKN
+642 
-652 YKRINTARLV
+652 
-662 VEADMNGMSVETLIS
+662 
-677 ILRTDAVKA
+677 
-686 SSLKFLPK
+686 
-694 NVVVHHADEDL
+694 
-705 SNEDLSN
+705 
-712 LVVIDKA
+712 
-719 NHDAHHAKET
+719 
-729 GLGTISTRLA
+729 
-739 KIVSIEAQNEEMT
+739 
-752 YDLVMKAPYHNY
+752 
-764 VANGFIVS
+764 
-772 NTGKGLL
+772 TGKGLL

-818 EIEAGK
+818 EIESGK

-903 ELDEFYAY
+903 ELGEFYAY

-960 LPSQKSLTPGN
+960 LPSQKALTPGN

-1056 AQAQQEIASGAV
+1056 TQAQQEIASGAV

>member
-6 LFLAADK
+6 FFLSADK

-18 YEITPNTGELVKHPY
+18 YEIAPNTGELVKHPY
-33 PFVYEVTSYQE
+33 PFVYEVTSSQE

-67 KGKLGRQLVTES
+67 KGQLGRQLVTES

-128 GIENKAGFR
+128 GIENKQGFR

-145 KPVRPQQLKNWL
+145 KAVRPQQLKNWL

-188 CQNDKLLYIAPPD
+188 CQNDKLLYIAPPS

-207 DPFPEKGLRGKP
+207 DPFPEKGSRGKP
-219 ASPRIT
+219 AAPRIT

-235 LPTNL
+235 MPNNL

-267 AVKYKFDGTIEYM
+267 TVKYKFDGTIEYM

-305 DSWAYYHPS
+305 DSWAYYHPA

-324 GEPTYRTQDLLP
+324 GEPAYKTSELLP

-363 FTSGVYWNG
+363 FTTGNYWNG

-383 YPAKSETQLRHFM
+383 YKAKSETQLRHFM

-406 IPDWKRV
+406 IPDWRRV

-426 QTVNIYNPSDFFK
+426 QTVNVYNPSELMK
-439 DLQPAPV
+439 DL
-446 ASPPPVI
+446 SPPMVSAPPPTIDRVI
-453 NKIIDHVLGNDMAT
+453 FNALGSDATT

-472 NWLAVI
+472 NWLAVA
-478 VQHKTRAGTAWVLQG
+478 VQTKSRVGTAWVLQG
-493 TQGCLAGDVVLQF
+493 T
-506 ATPTKRLRP
+506 
-515 STVKQAFEKWN
+515 
-526 GVTARGPHAGK
+526 
-537 GWNVSKGLRTK
+537 
-548 SVRDGLT
+548 
-555 IGYHDIFKIVESGV
+555 
-569 KPLFKV
+569 
-575 TTDSGESIRVTGEHP
+575 
-590 FMRGDKTFT
+590 
-599 PLNQLKVGN
+599 
-608 EVLMEGPPLN
+608 EG
-618 APTGKKIRAKST
+618 
-630 RRVTHSVPYHPS
+630 
-642 AWDHTINGKN
+642 
-652 YKRINTARLV
+652 
-662 VEADMNGMSVETLIS
+662 
-677 ILRTDAVKA
+677 
-686 SSLKFLPK
+686 
-694 NVVVHHADEDL
+694 
-705 SNEDLSN
+705 
-712 LVVIDKA
+712 
-719 NHDAHHAKET
+719 
-729 GLGTISTRLA
+729 
-739 KIVSIEAQNEEMT
+739 
-752 YDLVMKAPYHNY
+752 
-764 VANGFIVS
+764 
-772 NTGKGLL
+772 TGKG
-779 MHNILTPLFGYE
+779 ILYHQVLSPMFGHE
-791 NVAAKRMEELESQFT
+791 NVTAKRMEELESEFT
-806 EFMENKFIVFID
+806 GFMENKFIVMVD
-818 EIEAGK
+818 EIEAGR
-824 SLYHAKVT
+824 SLYHSKIT

-839 VEPMISIRNMYRP
+839 VEPMISIRSMYSP
-852 AYLAPNFASMIFAS
+852 AYMSPNFSSMIFAS
-866 NKPSSVEVAPD
+866 NKPAPVEIAPD
-877 DRRFNVGVYQENKL
+877 DRRFNVGVYQPNKL
-891 QITGPEIDQIDQ
+891 QITAHEVESVIPS
-903 ELDEFYAY
+903 ELPDFYAF
-911 LMHYPADP
+911 LMHYPADAQ
-919 DRART
+919 RART
-924 PLISQS
+924 PLINAA
-930 RSTLIDISRTAI
+930 RATLIDISRTAI
-942 DTISDAL
+942 DTVSDAL

-960 LPSQKSLTPGN
+960 LPSQKALTPGN
-971 ALIQTKS
+971 ALIQTKA

-989 SNIGNHDKLT
+989 NNIANHDKLT

-1029 LHLKPVWKYNRSVR
+1029 LHLKPVWKHNRSVR
-1043 GIEVNWKVDPAWL
+1043 GIEINWKVDPAWII
-1056 AQAQQEIASGAV
+1056 QAQQEIASGAV

>member
-1 MSFDV
+1 MNFDV
-6 LFLAADK
+6 FFLTADK

-18 YEITPNTGELVKHPY
+18 YELVNNELVKHPY
-33 PFVYEVTSYQE
+33 PFVYEVTSNQE

-207 DPFPEKGLRGKP
+207 DPFPEKGSRGKP

-267 AVKYKFDGTIEYM
+267 TVKYKFDGTIEYM

-314 ESPEFIYNFK
+314 DSPEFIYNFK
-324 GEPTYRTQDLLP
+324 GEPTYKTSELLP

-493 TQGCLAGDVVLQF
+493 TQG
-506 ATPTKRLRP
+506 
-515 STVKQAFEKWN
+515 
-526 GVTARGPHAGK
+526 
-537 GWNVSKGLRTK
+537 
-548 SVRDGLT
+548 
-555 IGYHDIFKIVESGV
+555 
-569 KPLFKV
+569 
-575 TTDSGESIRVTGEHP
+575 
-590 FMRGDKTFT
+590 
-599 PLNQLKVGN
+599 
-608 EVLMEGPPLN
+608 
-618 APTGKKIRAKST
+618 
-630 RRVTHSVPYHPS
+630 
-642 AWDHTINGKN
+642 
-652 YKRINTARLV
+652 
-662 VEADMNGMSVETLIS
+662 
-677 ILRTDAVKA
+677 
-686 SSLKFLPK
+686 
-694 NVVVHHADEDL
+694 
-705 SNEDLSN
+705 
-712 LVVIDKA
+712 
-719 NHDAHHAKET
+719 
-729 GLGTISTRLA
+729 
-739 KIVSIEAQNEEMT
+739 
-752 YDLVMKAPYHNY
+752 
-764 VANGFIVS
+764 
-772 NTGKGLL
+772 TGKGLL

-877 DRRFNVGVYQENKL
+877 DRRFNVGAYQENKL
-891 QITGPEIDQIDQ
+891 QITGPEIDQIEH
-903 ELDEFYAY
+903 ELGEFYAY

-971 ALIQTKS
+971 ALIQTKA

-989 SNIGNHDKLT
+989 NNIGNHDKLT

-1043 GIEVNWKVDPAWL
+1043 GIEVNWKVDPTWL

>member
-6 LFLAADK
+6 FFLTADK

-18 YEITPNTGELVKHPY
+18 YELVNNELVKHPY
-33 PFVYEVTSYQE
+33 PFVYEVSSYQE

-58 YAKQGDCMV
+58 YAARGDCMV

-79 RKGTTNPEE
+79 RKGTTNSEE

-137 CHIFMQLD
+137 CHIFMHLD

-207 DPFPEKGLRGKP
+207 DPFPNKSTRGKP

-225 FEQRVHKKLT
+225 FEQRTLKRLS

-314 ESPEFIYNFK
+314 DSPEFIYNFK
-324 GEPTYRTQDLLP
+324 GEPTYKTSELLP

-372 IYDTVNDKLEL
+372 IYQTVEDRLEL

-426 QTVNIYNPSDFFK
+426 QTVNIYNPSELMK
-439 DLQPAPV
+439 DPTPPYV
-446 ASPPPVI
+446 ASPPSVI

-493 TQGCLAGDVVLQF
+493 TQGCLAGDTTLMF
-506 ATPTKRLRP
+506 GTSKKRFNRPT
-515 STVKQAFEKWN
+515 TVAEAFERWTGTYKL
-526 GVTARGPHAGK
+526 GK
-537 GWNVSKGLRTK
+537 GRGRPWTRSTGIYTKSSKG
-548 SVRDGLT
+548 GF
-555 IGYHDIFKIVESGV
+555 IGYHEVFDIVQSGV
-569 KPLFKV
+569 KQLYKV
-575 TTDSGESIRVTGEHP
+575 ITAGGRSIRVTELHP
-590 FMRGDKTFT
+590 FMRPDGSFT
-599 PLNQLKVGN
+599 PLNELAVGDH
-608 EVLMEGPPLN
+608 VVCEGTTWNVKRDGPKPV
-618 APTGKKIRAKST
+618 RAKK
-630 RRVTHSVPYHPS
+630 RRATVHSVPYHPH
-642 AWDHTINGKN
+642 AWVHIVAGKN
-652 YKRINTARLV
+652 YKRIHRARLV
-662 VEADMNGMSVETLIS
+662 LEAEDNGLSLEEFIK
-677 ILRTDAVKA
+677 ILRTDPLR
-686 SSLKFLPK
+686 SSQLRYLDPDL
-694 NVVVHHADEDL
+694 VVHHLDEDP
-705 SNEDLSN
+705 SNDTPSN
-712 LVVIDKA
+712 LVAIDKQ
-719 NHDAHHAKET
+719 NHDAHHAKEVR
-729 GLGTISTRLA
+729 LGTITQVVDT
-739 KIVSIEAQNEEMT
+739 IVSISRDAEEMT

-764 VANGFIVS
+764 VANGFVVH

-877 DRRFNVGVYQENKL
+877 DRRFNVGAYQENKL
-891 QITGPEIDQIDQ
+891 QITGPEIDQIDN
-903 ELDEFYAY
+903 ELPEFYAY
-911 LMHYPADP
+911 LMHYPADA

-924 PLISQS
+924 PLISTS

-942 DTISDAL
+942 DTVSDAL

-971 ALIQTKS
+971 ALIQTKA

-989 SNIGNHDKLT
+989 SNISAHDKLT

-1043 GIEVNWKVDPAWL
+1043 GIEVNWKVDPTWL
-1056 AQAQQEIASGAV
+1056 TQAQQEIASGAV